1 MKNNTTLFH
10 FLCSNLLRRF
20 ANKNSCTEKNT
31 VTANRINKRWILM
44 PLMVLTILFT
54 SGNAWG
60 QNAGFFGSSQGGLI
74 SYDLNGAATVN
85 SYAWETNIGN
95 ARTLVLK
102 GGIIHTWKNGSGNV
116 CGGNMYYRVYKQG
129 ASAGSFSSA
138 IALSFSSN
146 GSFTTTATP
155 SNISTTTSTDQR
167 WANSAQSID
176 LRALA
181 TSEGTWVIE
190 VYFDASMNISS
201 NAACNSTQFYN
212 NSSNNYKLYFDITR
226 NPGFEADGSSAFGW
240 LSDVGAATGNVANT
254 INTSN
259 LRSGSRRLLSTLTTG
274 NLRTA
279 ARHVNYIVAIPASG
293 TNYIHAL
300 GWVRT
305 GDAGDLCAMGLYS
318 PDGGTNYPGTAS
330 ATTLNTYARFT
341 MSGLATNSKSYV
353 PELIVDSDFDGIGDA
368 YGLDDVIIYTST
380 SSGAD
385 VTKPNA
391 PSSLTS
397 SRSGSNNV
405 LSWTNGTDNAT
416 NTSGIEGTLI
426 VRVAGDK
433 TGSITNLSNA
443 LLDQAYYATV
453 STTGPTTISDGTNT
467 WTIVSNGTSSATY
480 TDASSTDVTYAFF
493 MRDKAYNYSSGV
505 ATYVPN
511 APTVSASGGV
521 VASSPG
527 SGTSGYVGNTI
538 TINGTNLGAV
548 NVVKVGGSGGTS
560 VTITGQTATTL
571 TFVAINA
578 GGTIYVQNQGG
589 NATSTESYTNLGYI
603 SNAATDWN
611 TTTTWLGSAVPVVGS
626 TVTINHAVTVNS
638 TATNV
643 PSSVTI
649 NSTKSLTFGA
659 SGSLT
664 ATNVTNN
671 GSVVMTDGGTLNI
684 AAGGTFANGSNT
696 FTRGTGT
703 VTFAGTGTVTGTI
716 GFNNVTLAGTVNF
729 GTTST
734 INGTLTINSG
744 GSVSTNAP
752 TYANTSLLKY
762 NTGGTYGRGTEWSTT
777 SGAGYP
783 NDVQVSNNTTLDV
796 PNTGGAFSTNL
807 SIARDLTIDVGSS
820 MYMDYGAGAAS
831 GSLTVGRDISIAGN
845 FSLGDAVGGDLSV
858 GRNWTHTT
866 GTFSAN
872 SRAVTFNGASGD
884 QTITNASGEIFSFLT
899 INKATSGG
907 VTLGGPVTVSNT
919 LTLTKGVLTTTSSNL
934 LSITNT
940 SVSAISGGNSTSYIN
955 GPLRWSVSNGSGGDY
970 KFHVGKSS
978 NYLPLNVNNPTG
990 TFPVITAEAFVANAG
1005 GSAGS
1010 GLASLSTSE
1019 YWSVVNTGTLSA
1031 ATISLAKASIGSN
1044 NGIGTSTTLAGNYN
1058 NLGGSVTNTLIA
1070 SNTVT
1075 AGTTVGSLATTTY
1088 FVLGVKVAAPTI
1100 TSFTPSSG
1108 YVGTTIT
1115 ITGTNFTNASAVT
1128 IGGLAAASYTIDN
1141 STQIT
1146 VTASTG
1152 TTGTIAVTTPGGT
1165 AISASTFTFGGYIS
1179 NAATDWNTA
1188 STWLGGAVPP
1198 AAATVTIDHA
1208 VTVNGTATNNPSS
1221 VTINST
1227 KSLTFGASGA
1237 LTATTVTNNGS
1248 VVMTDGGTLNIATG
1262 GTLANGS
1269 NTFTRGAG
1277 IVAFAGTGTVT
1288 GTIGFNNVTLAGGV
1302 NFGTTSTING
1312 TLTINGGG
1320 FVNTNAP
1327 TYASTSTL
1335 LYNSGSTYG
1344 RGTEWSATSG
1354 TGYPNNVQIS
1364 NSTTLNLGANSGTAT
1379 ARQLA
1384 GNLTVDALS
1393 SLTMNASGE
1402 AMTAALIVKGNYI
1415 NNGTTTLSGSIGGDL
1430 ALEGNLTDNNVF
1442 NANGRAIFFRGG
1454 NTQSITSNSNP
1465 LDIDVVRMEKTGG
1478 EVLLLQ
1484 NLLVDETADP
1494 IKFEGTSSILNLNG
1508 YTATLGK
1515 ASTASTITMNSTSA
1529 IKGSSTSSLIILGTG
1544 AAGTI
1549 RFDQTAPGTT
1559 NVLQNLTINRTSTG
1573 TVTLGNALTVGGNL
1587 TLTDG
1592 TLTVGGNTLTYAGSS
1607 IARTSGVI
1615 DASNV
1620 SATLAFTNTSALT
1633 LPASLFSSNVNNL
1646 TMNGTGGVTLGSA
1659 TTVAGVLNLLSGDII
1674 TSSTNTL
1681 TLSSTAS
1688 ITNGGSS
1695 SYIEGP
1701 LDRTLANGS
1710 SFSYPIGGNSTNYR
1724 PLNLNS
1730 VVATGNPVVRVTV
1743 AETGATTVDGTT
1755 LESLLNSRN
1764 WRVEQ
1769 ISGTFTSATLV
1780 ITESSMTDGTH
1791 KIGKSN
1797 NNQVGTYV
1805 SVGTPQTVSAGAIT
1819 SPAGQGVGFYAI
1831 GVKASC
1837 TNPTAGGT
1845 IAETQTI
1852 CSGGDPATF
1861 TSSVAASGNVGTLEY
1876 KWQYSSTSDFS
1887 TDINEIASSNAET
1900 YDAPSGLTATRY
1912 YRRLARVS
1920 CKADW
1925 TGAAESN
1932 ILMVTV
1938 RSAFTTGEISSTG
1951 QTICS
1956 GGTPTEI
1963 GSTTVASGGDA
1974 SITYSWRSS
1983 SDSYLATID
1992 GATSATYT
2000 PPSGLTSTT
2009 SYRRYANDGT
2019 CNTTATVSTATWTV
2033 TVYDSFTSG
2042 TISSTGQSICSGG
2055 TPTEIGST
2063 TAASGGDGSITYSWR
2078 SSSDSYSAAI
2088 DGATSTTYTPPSG
2101 LTVTTSYRRYA
2112 NDGTCNTTAT
2122 VSTATWTVTVFDT
2135 FTSGAIE
2142 TTGETICNGG
2152 DPVTIGSD
2160 TDASGGDD
2168 SITYKW
2174 KANGVDIE
2182 STNSATYNPPSG
2194 LTTTTTYTRYA
2205 KDANCNTTF
2214 ELSSGSYVVTVTAA
2228 PASAGNNG
2236 SILLCA
2242 GITLTE
2248 TLLYNALT
2256 GSPAA
2261 GGTWSPT
2268 IPTSGSV
2275 AGTYT
2280 YTQGSS
2286 PCAVNTAT
2294 VTVTDSEIVT
2304 WNGSWSPSAPTASTS
2319 AVIQSTYET
2328 SENITACSLRVT
2340 SGATVVILSGTV
2352 TLNGP
2357 IIAEPSNS
2365 FVTFNNNSILLQNGS
2380 GYVNTGN
2387 INYNK
2392 ASSPIF
2398 RLDYT
2403 LWSSPLTAASQ
2414 PIFSFSPQTLT
2425 NRFYTYNEITN
2436 LYTTDDMYSSG
2447 TPALSASSSFKVG
2460 RGYLIRS
2467 PNNWVSSPS
2476 AAAWTGTFTGVP
2488 NNGDISVAI
2497 NRTTGDVYG
2506 YNAVGN
2512 PYPSPISIASFLSDN
2527 SGVIGST
2534 LWFWRKTNG
2543 VSGSAYITYSAGTYS
2558 SGSQSVYNIQPGQ
2571 GFFVRATSSGSLQFK
2586 NSQRVGTNGPF
2597 FRNNSQTTAVGEG
2610 RLWLNLKSNA
2620 IVVGNMAL
2628 GYKEGATNDFDLL
2641 YDAEYLNDSPLALT
2655 SSLPGKELSIQHRA
2669 APFVDTDVVPLSFK
2683 TDVAGTYSIDFNGT
2697 DGVLDTQ
2704 DIYIEDLLLGQS
2716 VAIKTTP
2723 YTFASAA
2730 GTFSDRFRIV
2740 YIYNALGT
2748 DVPVFNANQVVIYKN
2763 EINDFVINSG
2773 NVIMSNIKVYDVRGR
2788 LLQEYKNVN
2797 DSQTTINVGSVNQ
2810 VLLVQITSEEGL
2822 MVTKKVIR

>member
-1 MKNNTTLFH
+1 MKNNTILFD
-10 FLCSNLLRRF
+10 FLCINSLRRF
-20 ANKNSCTEKNT
+20 ANKNSFAEKNT
-31 VTANRINKRWILM
+31 VTAKIINKRWILM
-44 PLMVLTILFT
+44 PLMVLVFLFGNVNV
-54 SGNAWG
+54 SGQTTVTYTMQTGNFNSLQTERNNNPPYSG
-60 QNAGFFGSSQGGLI
+60 TYN
-74 SYDLNGAATVN
+74 NGATEMAQ
-85 SYAWETNIGN
+85 YANGGSFGN
-95 ARTLVLK
+95 TPGAAAFQTFSSTGAGSGTARTLKVGDRFTVTCYVASNPSA
-102 GGIIHTWKNGSGNV
+102 GGYVGISFRASTTYTNFFSATDASTVARFQLDNTGNWKVYSGSSVVATSSSGPSADRTFSIEITSSNTFNATIGSETFYDLSFGTAGPISSFSIYTFGDSNANSFWKNGSLTNFGHSAGDGLRFGYGLSGSSSSSISGIISDGINTNSTATSLANVVRVGGSSGTSVTLSGTNTFTGLTTVNANGTLRLGVSSTASSSGPLGTTGAGTSITSSGVLDMNGFSLTSSATEGLTINGTGISSGGALINSSGTGTTWAGTVALGSDASVGGSGNTTLSGVVSGANSLTKVGAGTVTLSNTNTFGGASKSLTIAQGTVSINSFTNALGNSLNTFTLGTSSTSGTLSTTSGTGNV
-116 CGGNMYYRVYKQG
+116 SRSFSVALGGGTLEIAGSGTPTFLTSAGTYTGTLNGEFTVNCSSTGGAQFNLGLSGAGGMTINSSGSGVVTMG
-129 ASAGSFSSA
+129 ASGAAAATYSGDTKITAGTLQLGLANMLPNSSKLVLNGGTFSTGATAGFAETVGILQLTENSTILLGTGSHNLNFSA
-138 IALSFSSN
+138 SNSTAWTAGKTLTITGWTGTASGGTAGRIYVGSSGSGLTQSQLDAINFTGQQPGAQIISGTGEIVPNFTVTITSAQSGDWNSTSTWVGGSVPDSIDNVVIAAGHTVTVTAGATCRKVNFTGTGGVVSVNTGITLTVSTSVNVDQADQNNAGTISGLGTLTCTSINVGTSAPSLTAGRTTTLTSSISTLTSTGSITLTSRNFSSN
-146 GSFTTTATP
+146 NNNPLFYLQSGTLTCTDVTTVHPSGTNTAT
-155 SNISTTTSTDQR
+155 ISLTT
-167 WANSAQSID
+167 
-176 LRALA
+176 
-181 TSEGTWVIE
+181 
-190 VYFDASMNISS
+190 
-201 NAACNSTQFYN
+201 
-212 NSSNNYKLYFDITR
+212 
-226 NPGFEADGSSAFGW
+226 
-240 LSDVGAATGNVANT
+240 GAATG
-254 INTSN
+254 
-259 LRSGSRRLLSTLTTG
+259 TLKLTG
-274 NLRTA
+274 
-279 ARHVNYIVAIPASG
+279 
-293 TNYIHAL
+293 
-300 GWVRT
+300 
-305 GDAGDLCAMGLYS
+305 
-318 PDGGTNYPGTAS
+318 
-330 ATTLNTYARFT
+330 ATPFTLDT
-341 MSGLATNSKSYV
+341 
-353 PELIVDSDFDGIGDA
+353 
-368 YGLDDVIIYTST
+368 
-380 SSGAD
+380 
-385 VTKPNA
+385 
-391 PSSLTS
+391 
-397 SRSGSNNV
+397 
-405 LSWTNGTDNAT
+405 
-416 NTSGIEGTLI
+416 
-426 VRVAGDK
+426 
-433 TGSITNLSNA
+433 
-443 LLDQAYYATV
+443 
-453 STTGPTTISDGTNT
+453 DGTNSIT
-467 WTIVSNGTSSATY
+467 LN
-480 TDASSTDVTYAFF
+480 
-493 MRDKAYNYSSGV
+493 
-505 ATYVPN
+505 
-511 APTVSASGGV
+511 
-521 VASSPG
+521 G
-527 SGTSGYVGNTI
+527 SGATVEYSGTAQTVRNT
-538 TINGTNLGAV
+538 
-548 NVVKVGGSGGTS
+548 
-560 VTITGQTATTL
+560 
-571 TFVAINA
+571 
-578 GGTIYVQNQGG
+578 
-589 NATSTESYTNLGYI
+589 SYTNLTLSG
-603 SNAATDWN
+603 SGNKTMAAFAVSGKLSLQGTAAAITTAPSSIGTLEYKGSSSQ
-611 TTTTWLGSAVPVVGS
+611 TTTAIEWPSSGV
-626 TVTINHAVTVNS
+626 
-638 TATNV
+638 TNV
-643 PSSVTI
+643 IIDNSAGVTMGSGLSRTI
-649 NSTKSLTFGA
+649 

-664 ATNVTNN
+664 LTSGTLTTAANTLTYSGSSISRTSGNIDASNASGVVAFTNTTGVTLPASIFSGTVSTFTVN
-671 GSVVMTDGGTLNI
+671 GSGGLTLGGNTTIGTLNLTSGI
-684 AAGGTFANGSNT
+684 LTVGSAN
-696 FTRGTGT
+696 T
-703 VTFAGTGTVTGTI
+703 V
-716 GFNNVTLAGTVNF
+716 
-729 GTTST
+729 
-734 INGTLTINSG
+734 TINSG
-744 GSVSTNAP
+744 GSVA
-752 TYANTSLLKY
+752 
-762 NTGGTYGRGTEWSTT
+762 RT
-777 SGAGYP
+777 SGALASG
-783 NDVQVSNNTTLDV
+783 T
-796 PNTGGAFSTNL
+796 
-807 SIARDLTIDVGSS
+807 
-820 MYMDYGAGAAS
+820 GAGK
-831 GSLTVGRDISIAGN
+831 
-845 FSLGDAVGGDLSV
+845 
-858 GRNWTHTT
+858 
-866 GTFSAN
+866 
-872 SRAVTFNGASGD
+872 
-884 QTITNASGEIFSFLT
+884 FSF
-899 INKATSGG
+899 S
-907 VTLGGPVTVSNT
+907 
-919 LTLTKGVLTTTSSNL
+919 
-934 LSITNT
+934 
-940 SVSAISGGNSTSYIN
+940 
-955 GPLRWSVSNGSGGDY
+955 
-970 KFHVGKSS
+970 
-978 NYLPLNVNNPTG
+978 
-990 TFPVITAEAFVANAG
+990 
-1005 GSAGS
+1005 
-1010 GLASLSTSE
+1010 
-1019 YWSVVNTGTLSA
+1019 
-1031 ATISLAKASIGSN
+1031 
-1044 NGIGTSTTLAGNYN
+1044 
-1058 NLGGSVTNTLIA
+1058 
-1070 SNTVT
+1070 
-1075 AGTTVGSLATTTY
+1075 
-1088 FVLGVKVAAPTI
+1088 
-1100 TSFTPSSG
+1100 
-1108 YVGTTIT
+1108 
-1115 ITGTNFTNASAVT
+1115 
-1128 IGGLAAASYTIDN
+1128 
-1141 STQIT
+1141 
-1146 VTASTG
+1146 
-1152 TTGTIAVTTPGGT
+1152 
-1165 AISASTFTFGGYIS
+1165 
-1179 NAATDWNTA
+1179 
-1188 STWLGGAVPP
+1188 
-1198 AAATVTIDHA
+1198 
-1208 VTVNGTATNNPSS
+1208 
-1221 VTINST
+1221 
-1227 KSLTFGASGA
+1227 
-1237 LTATTVTNNGS
+1237 
-1248 VVMTDGGTLNIATG
+1248 
-1262 GTLANGS
+1262 
-1269 NTFTRGAG
+1269 
-1277 IVAFAGTGTVT
+1277 GTGTVSST
-1288 GTIGFNNVTLAGGV
+1288 VGFNDVDIAGGV
-1302 NFGTTSTING
+1302 NFGTASTING

-1327 TYASTSTL
+1327 IYASTSTL

-1344 RGTEWSATSG
+1344 RGSEWSATSG
-1354 TGYPNNVQIS
+1354 AGYPNNVQIS
-1364 NSTTLNLGANSGTAT
+1364 NTTTLNLGANSGTGT

-1393 SLTMNASGE
+1393 TLTMNASGE
-1402 AMTAALIVKGNYI
+1402 AMTAALTVKGNYI

-1442 NANGRAIFFRGG
+1442 TANGRAIFFRGG

-1484 NLLVDETADP
+1484 NLLIDETADP

-1549 RFDQTAPGTT
+1549 RFDQTTPGTT

-1573 TVTLGNALTVGGNL
+1573 TVTLGNALKVGGNL

-1592 TLTVGGNTLTYAGSS
+1592 TFTVGGNTLTYAGSS

-1615 DASNV
+1615 DASNA

-1633 LPASLFSSNVNNL
+1633 LPASLFSGNVNNL
-1646 TMNGTGGVTLGSA
+1646 TMNGAGGVTLGSA
-1659 TTVAGVLNLLSGDII
+1659 TTVAGVLNLSSGDII

-1780 ITESSMTDGTH
+1780 ITESSITDGTH
-1791 KIGKSN
+1791 EIGKSN

-1805 SVGTPQTVSAGAIT
+1805 SLGLQTVSAGAIT
-1819 SPAGQGVGFYAI
+1819 SPVGQGVGFYAI

-1837 TNPTAGGT
+1837 TNPTASGT

-1861 TSSVAASGNVGTLEY
+1861 TSSVAASGNIGTLEY

-1887 TDINEIASSNAET
+1887 SDINDIASSNAET

-1938 RSAFTTGEISSTG
+1938 RSAFTTG
-1951 QTICS
+1951 
-1956 GGTPTEI
+1956 
-1963 GSTTVASGGDA
+1963 D
-1974 SITYSWRSS
+1974 
-1983 SDSYLATID
+1983 
-1992 GATSATYT
+1992 
-2000 PPSGLTSTT
+2000 
-2009 SYRRYANDGT
+2009 
-2019 CNTTATVSTATWTV
+2019 
-2033 TVYDSFTSG
+2033 
-2042 TISSTGQSICSGG
+2042 ISSTGQSICSGG

-2088 DGATSTTYTPPSG
+2088 EGATSATYTPPSG

-2122 VSTATWTVTVFDT
+2122 VSTGTWTVTVYDT

-2214 ELSSGSYVVTVTAA
+2214 ELSSGSYVVTVTAT

-2280 YTQGSS
+2280 YTQESS
-2286 PCAVNTAT
+2286 PCVVNTAT

-2319 AVIQSTYET
+2319 AVIQSTYQT
-2328 SENITACSLRVT
+2328 SESITACSLRVT

-2352 TLNGP
+2352 SLNGP
-2357 IIAEPSNS
+2357 IIAESSNS
-2365 FVTFNNNSILLQNGS
+2365 FVTFNNNAILLQNGS

-2387 INYNK
+2387 INYKK

-2403 LWSSPLTAASQ
+2403 LWSSPLTADSQ

-2425 NRFYTYNEITN
+2425 NRFYTYNEATN
-2436 LYTTDDMYSSG
+2436 FYSTNDMYSSG
-2447 TPALSASSSFKVG
+2447 TPVLSASSSFKVG

-2467 PNNWVSSPS
+2467 PNNWVSNPSS
-2476 AAAWTGTFTGVP
+2476 AATWTGTFTGVP
-2488 NNGDISVAI
+2488 NNGDISLAI
-2497 NRTTGDVYG
+2497 NRSTGDVYG

-2512 PYPSPISIASFLSDN
+2512 PYPSPISITSFLSDN

-2586 NSQRVGTNGPF
+2586 NSQRVGTNGSF
-2597 FRNNSQTTAVGEG
+2597 FRNNSQTTATGEG
-2610 RLWLNLKSNA
+2610 RLWLNLKSNS

-2628 GYKEGATNDFDLL
+2628 GYKEGATNDLDLV
-2641 YDAEYLNDSPLALT
+2641 YDGEYLNDSSLALT
-2655 SSLPGKELSIQHRA
+2655 SSLPGKELSVQHRA

-2704 DIYIEDLLLGQS
+2704 DIYLEDLLLGQS

-2723 YTFASAA
+2723 HTFASAA

-2740 YIYNALGT
+2740 YINNALGT

-2797 DSQTTINVGSVNQ
+2797 DSQTTINVGLVNQ
-2810 VLLVQITSEEGL
+2810 ILLVQITSEDGV

>member
-1 MKNNTTLFH
+1 MKNNTALFY
-10 FLCSNLLRRF
+10 FLCSNSLRRF
-20 ANKNSCTEKNT
+20 ANKNSCAETKT
-31 VTANRINKRWILM
+31 VTTKSINKHWILI
-44 PLMVLTILFT
+44 PFMVLMFLFGNVNV
-54 SGNAWG
+54 SGQTTVTYTMQTGNFNSLQTERNNNPPYSG
-60 QNAGFFGSSQGGLI
+60 TYN
-74 SYDLNGAATVN
+74 NGATEMAQ
-85 SYAWETNIGN
+85 YANGGSFGN
-95 ARTLVLK
+95 TPGAAAFQTFSSSGAGSGTARTLKVGDRFTVTCFVSTNPSA
-102 GGIIHTWKNGSGNV
+102 GGYIGISFRASTTYTNFFSATDASTVARFQLDNTGNWKVYSGSSVVATSSSGPSADRTFSIEITSSNTFNATIGSETFYDLSFGTAGPVSSFSIYTFGDSNANSFWKNGSLTNFGHSAGDGLRFGYGLSGSSSSSISGIISDGINTNSTATSLANVVRVGGASGTSVTLSGTNTFTGLTTVNANGTLRLGASSTASSSGPLGTTGAGTSITSSGVLDMNGFSLTSSATEGLTINGTGISSGGALINSSGTGTTWAGTVALGSDASVGGSGNTTLSGVVSGANSLTKVGAGTVTLSNTNTFGGASKSLTIAQGTVSINSFTNALGNSLNTFTLGTSSTSGTLSTTSGTGNV
-116 CGGNMYYRVYKQG
+116 SRSFSVALGGGTLEIAGSGTPTFLTSAGTYTGTLNGEFTVNCSSTGGAQFNLGLSGAGGMTINSSGSGVVTMG
-129 ASAGSFSSA
+129 ASGAAAATYSGDTKITAGTLQLGLANMLPNSSKLVLNGGTFSTGATAGFAETVGTLQLTENSTILLGTGSHNLNFSA
-138 IALSFSSN
+138 SNLTAWTAGKTLTITGWTGTASGGTAGRIYVGSSSSGLTQSQLDAINFTGQQPGAQIISGTGEIVPNFTVTITSTQSGNWNSTSTWVGGVVPATIDNVVIAAGHTVTVTADATCRKVNFTGTGGVVSVNTGITLTVSTSVNVDQADQNNAGTISGLGILTCTSINVGTSAPSLTAGRTTTLTSSISTLTSTGSITLTSRNFSSN
-146 GSFTTTATP
+146 NNNPLFYLQSGTLTCTDVTTVHPSGTNTAT
-155 SNISTTTSTDQR
+155 ISLTT
-167 WANSAQSID
+167 
-176 LRALA
+176 
-181 TSEGTWVIE
+181 
-190 VYFDASMNISS
+190 
-201 NAACNSTQFYN
+201 
-212 NSSNNYKLYFDITR
+212 
-226 NPGFEADGSSAFGW
+226 
-240 LSDVGAATGNVANT
+240 GAATG
-254 INTSN
+254 
-259 LRSGSRRLLSTLTTG
+259 TLKLTG
-274 NLRTA
+274 VT
-279 ARHVNYIVAIPASG
+279 PF
-293 TNYIHAL
+293 
-300 GWVRT
+300 
-305 GDAGDLCAMGLYS
+305 
-318 PDGGTNYPGTAS
+318 
-330 ATTLNTYARFT
+330 TLDT
-341 MSGLATNSKSYV
+341 
-353 PELIVDSDFDGIGDA
+353 
-368 YGLDDVIIYTST
+368 
-380 SSGAD
+380 
-385 VTKPNA
+385 
-391 PSSLTS
+391 
-397 SRSGSNNV
+397 
-405 LSWTNGTDNAT
+405 
-416 NTSGIEGTLI
+416 
-426 VRVAGDK
+426 
-433 TGSITNLSNA
+433 
-443 LLDQAYYATV
+443 
-453 STTGPTTISDGTNT
+453 DGTNSIT
-467 WTIVSNGTSSATY
+467 LN
-480 TDASSTDVTYAFF
+480 
-493 MRDKAYNYSSGV
+493 
-505 ATYVPN
+505 
-511 APTVSASGGV
+511 
-521 VASSPG
+521 G
-527 SGTSGYVGNTI
+527 SGATVEYSGTAQTVRNT
-538 TINGTNLGAV
+538 
-548 NVVKVGGSGGTS
+548 
-560 VTITGQTATTL
+560 
-571 TFVAINA
+571 
-578 GGTIYVQNQGG
+578 
-589 NATSTESYTNLGYI
+589 SYTNLTLSGSGNKTMAAFAVSGKLSLQGTAAAITTAPSSIGTLEYKGSSSQTTTAI
-603 SNAATDWN
+603 EWPSSGVTNVIIDNSAGVTMGSGLSRTISGSLTLTSGTLTTAANTLTYSGSSISRTSGNIDASNASGVVAFTN
-611 TTTTWLGSAVPVVGS
+611 TTGVTLPASIFSGTVSTFTVNGSGGLTLGGNTTIGTLNLTSGILTVGSAN
-626 TVTINHAVTVNS
+626 TVTIN
-638 TATNV
+638 
-643 PSSVTI
+643 SVGSVART
-649 NSTKSLTFGA
+649 SGALA
-659 SGSLT
+659 SGT
-664 ATNVTNN
+664 
-671 GSVVMTDGGTLNI
+671 G
-684 AAGGTFANGSNT
+684 AGKFS
-696 FTRGTGT
+696 FSGTGT
-703 VTFAGTGTVTGTI
+703 VSSTV
-716 GFNNVTLAGTVNF
+716 GFNDVDIAGGVNF
-729 GTTST
+729 GTAST

-744 GSVSTNAP
+744 G
-752 TYANTSLLKY
+752 
-762 NTGGTYGRGTEWSTT
+762 
-777 SGAGYP
+777 
-783 NDVQVSNNTTLDV
+783 
-796 PNTGGAFSTNL
+796 
-807 SIARDLTIDVGSS
+807 
-820 MYMDYGAGAAS
+820 
-831 GSLTVGRDISIAGN
+831 
-845 FSLGDAVGGDLSV
+845 
-858 GRNWTHTT
+858 
-866 GTFSAN
+866 
-872 SRAVTFNGASGD
+872 
-884 QTITNASGEIFSFLT
+884 
-899 INKATSGG
+899 
-907 VTLGGPVTVSNT
+907 
-919 LTLTKGVLTTTSSNL
+919 
-934 LSITNT
+934 
-940 SVSAISGGNSTSYIN
+940 
-955 GPLRWSVSNGSGGDY
+955 
-970 KFHVGKSS
+970 
-978 NYLPLNVNNPTG
+978 
-990 TFPVITAEAFVANAG
+990 
-1005 GSAGS
+1005 
-1010 GLASLSTSE
+1010 
-1019 YWSVVNTGTLSA
+1019 
-1031 ATISLAKASIGSN
+1031 
-1044 NGIGTSTTLAGNYN
+1044 
-1058 NLGGSVTNTLIA
+1058 
-1070 SNTVT
+1070 
-1075 AGTTVGSLATTTY
+1075 
-1088 FVLGVKVAAPTI
+1088 
-1100 TSFTPSSG
+1100 
-1108 YVGTTIT
+1108 
-1115 ITGTNFTNASAVT
+1115 
-1128 IGGLAAASYTIDN
+1128 
-1141 STQIT
+1141 
-1146 VTASTG
+1146 
-1152 TTGTIAVTTPGGT
+1152 
-1165 AISASTFTFGGYIS
+1165 
-1179 NAATDWNTA
+1179 
-1188 STWLGGAVPP
+1188 
-1198 AAATVTIDHA
+1198 
-1208 VTVNGTATNNPSS
+1208 
-1221 VTINST
+1221 
-1227 KSLTFGASGA
+1227 
-1237 LTATTVTNNGS
+1237 
-1248 VVMTDGGTLNIATG
+1248 
-1262 GTLANGS
+1262 
-1269 NTFTRGAG
+1269 
-1277 IVAFAGTGTVT
+1277 
-1288 GTIGFNNVTLAGGV
+1288 
-1302 NFGTTSTING
+1302 
-1312 TLTINGGG
+1312 

-1327 TYASTSTL
+1327 IYASTSTL

-1344 RGTEWSATSG
+1344 RGSEWSATSG
-1354 TGYPNNVQIS
+1354 AGYPNNVQIS
-1364 NSTTLNLGANSGTAT
+1364 NTTTLNLGANSGTGT

-1393 SLTMNASGE
+1393 TLTMNASGE
-1402 AMTAALIVKGNYI
+1402 AMTAALTVKGNYI

-1442 NANGRAIFFRGG
+1442 TANGRAIFFRGG

-1465 LDIDVVRMEKTGG
+1465 LDIDVIRMEKTGG

-1484 NLLVDETADP
+1484 NLLIDETADP

-1508 YTATLGK
+1508 YTATFGK
-1515 ASTASTITMNSTSA
+1515 AVTASTITMNSTSA

-1549 RFDQTAPGTT
+1549 RFDQTTLGTT

-1573 TVTLGNALTVGGNL
+1573 TVTLGNALTLGGNL

-1592 TLTVGGNTLTYAGSS
+1592 TLTLGANTLTYSGSS
-1607 IARTSGVI
+1607 ITRTSGTI
-1615 DASNV
+1615 DASNAN
-1620 SATLAFTNTSALT
+1620 ATLAFTNTSALT
-1633 LPASLFSSNVNNL
+1633 LPASLFSGNVNNL
-1646 TMNGTGGVTLGSA
+1646 TMNGAGGVTLGSA
-1659 TTVAGVLNLLSGDII
+1659 TTVAGVLNLSSGDII

-1724 PLNLNS
+1724 PINLNS

-1743 AETGATTVDGTT
+1743 AETSATTVDGTT

-1791 KIGKSN
+1791 EIGKSN
-1797 NNQVGTYV
+1797 NNQAGTYV

-1887 TDINEIASSNAET
+1887 SDINDIASSNAET

-1938 RSAFTTGEISSTG
+1938 RSAFTTGDISSTG
-1951 QTICS
+1951 QSICS

-1963 GSTTVASGGDA
+1963 GSTTAASGGDA

-1983 SDSYLATID
+1983 SDSYSAAID

-2000 PPSGLTSTT
+2000 PPSGLTVTT

-2019 CNTTATVSTATWTV
+2019 CNTTATVSTGTWTV

-2078 SSSDSYSAAI
+2078 SSSDSYSATI
-2088 DGATSTTYTPPSG
+2088 DGATSATYTPPSG
-2101 LTVTTSYRRYA
+2101 LTATTSYRRYA

-2122 VSTATWTVTVFDT
+2122 VSTGTWTVTVYDT
-2135 FTSGAIE
+2135 FTSGTIQ

-2174 KANGVDIE
+2174 KANGVDIA

-2205 KDANCNTTF
+2205 KDATCNTTF

-2280 YTQGSS
+2280 YTQESS

-2319 AVIQSTYET
+2319 AVIESTYET

-2340 SGATVVILSGTV
+2340 GGATVVILSGAV

-2357 IIAEPSNS
+2357 IIAESSNS
-2365 FVTFNNNSILLQNGS
+2365 FVTFNNNAILLQNGS

-2387 INYNK
+2387 INYKK

-2414 PIFSFSPQTLT
+2414 PIFDFSPQTLT
-2425 NRFYTYNEITN
+2425 NRFYTYNEATN
-2436 LYTTDDMYSSG
+2436 FYTTNDMYSSG
-2447 TPALSASSSFKVG
+2447 TPALNASSSFKVG

-2467 PNNWVSSPS
+2467 PNNWVSNPS
-2476 AAAWTGTFTGVP
+2476 SASAWTGTFTGVP
-2488 NNGDISVAI
+2488 NNGDISVSI
-2497 NRTTGDVYG
+2497 NYSGENKG

-2512 PYPSPISIASFLSDN
+2512 PYPSPISITSFLSDN

-2586 NSQRVGTNGPF
+2586 NSQRVGTNGSF
-2597 FRNNSQTTAVGEG
+2597 FRNNSQTTATGEG

-2620 IVVGNMAL
+2620 IVVGNLAL
-2628 GYKEGATNDFDLL
+2628 GYKEGATNDLDLV
-2641 YDAEYLNDSPLALT
+2641 YDGEYLNDSSLALT
-2655 SSLPGKELSIQHRA
+2655 SSLPGKELSVQHRA

-2683 TDVAGTYSIDFNGT
+2683 SDVAGTYSIDFNGT

-2704 DIYIEDLLLGQS
+2704 DIYLEDLLLGQS
-2716 VAIKTTP
+2716 VNIKTTP

-2730 GTFSDRFRIV
+2730 GTFTDRFRIV
-2740 YIYNALGT
+2740 YINNALGT
-2748 DVPVFNANQVVIYKN
+2748 DVPVFNANQVIIYKN

-2788 LLQEYKNVN
+2788 LLKEYKNVN
-2797 DSQTTINVGSVNQ
+2797 DFQTTINVGLVNQ
-2810 VLLVQITSEEGL
+2810 VLLVQITSEDGV

>member
-1 MKNNTTLFH
+1 MKNNTILFD
-10 FLCSNLLRRF
+10 FLCINSLRRF
-20 ANKNSCTEKNT
+20 ANKNSFAEKNT
-31 VTANRINKRWILM
+31 VTAKIINKRWILM
-44 PLMVLTILFT
+44 PLMVLAFLFGNVNV
-54 SGNAWG
+54 SGQTTVTYTMQTGNFNSLQTERNNNPPYSG
-60 QNAGFFGSSQGGLI
+60 TYN
-74 SYDLNGAATVN
+74 NGATEMAQ
-85 SYAWETNIGN
+85 YANGGSFGN
-95 ARTLVLK
+95 TPGAAAFQTFSSSGAGSGTARTLKVGDRFTVTCFVSTNPSA
-102 GGIIHTWKNGSGNV
+102 GGYIGISFRASTTYTNFFSATDASTVARFQLDNTGNWKVYSGSSVVATSSSGPSADRTFSIEITSSNTFNATIGSETFYDLSFGTAGPISSFSIYTFGDSNANSFWKNGSLTNFGHSAGDGLRFGYGLSGSSSSSISGIISDGITTNSTATSLVNVVRVGGSSGTSVTLSGTNTFTGLTTVNANGTLRLGASSTASSSGPLGTTGAGTSITSSGVLDMNGFSLTSSATEGLTINGTGISSGGALINSSGTVTTWAGTVALGSDASVGGSGNTTLSGVVSGANSLTKVGAGTVTLSNTNTFGGASKSLTIAQGTVSINSFTNALGNSLNTFTLGTSSTSGTLSTTSGTGNV
-116 CGGNMYYRVYKQG
+116 SRSFSVALGGGTLEIAGSGTPTFLTSAGTYTGTLNGEFTVNCSSTGG
-129 ASAGSFSSA
+129 AQFNLGLSGAGGMTINSAGSGVVTMGASGAAAATYSGDTKITAGTLQLGLANMLPNSSKLVLNGGTFSTGATAGFAETVGILQLTENSTILLGTGSHNLNFSA
-138 IALSFSSN
+138 SNSTAWTAGKTLTITGWTGTASGGTAGRIYVGSSGSGLTQSQLDAINFTGQQPGAQIISGTGEIVPNFTVTITSAQSGDWNSTSTWVGGSVPDSIDNVVIAAGHTVTVTAGATCRKVNFTGTGGVVSVNTGITLTVSTSVNVDQADQNNAGTISGLGTLTCTSINVGTSAPSLTAGRTTTLTSSISTLTSTGSITLTSRNFSSN
-146 GSFTTTATP
+146 NNNPLFYLQSGTLTCTDVTTVHPSGTNTAT
-155 SNISTTTSTDQR
+155 ISLTT
-167 WANSAQSID
+167 
-176 LRALA
+176 
-181 TSEGTWVIE
+181 
-190 VYFDASMNISS
+190 
-201 NAACNSTQFYN
+201 
-212 NSSNNYKLYFDITR
+212 
-226 NPGFEADGSSAFGW
+226 
-240 LSDVGAATGNVANT
+240 GAATG
-254 INTSN
+254 
-259 LRSGSRRLLSTLTTG
+259 TLKLTG
-274 NLRTA
+274 
-279 ARHVNYIVAIPASG
+279 
-293 TNYIHAL
+293 
-300 GWVRT
+300 
-305 GDAGDLCAMGLYS
+305 
-318 PDGGTNYPGTAS
+318 
-330 ATTLNTYARFT
+330 ATPFTLDT
-341 MSGLATNSKSYV
+341 
-353 PELIVDSDFDGIGDA
+353 
-368 YGLDDVIIYTST
+368 
-380 SSGAD
+380 
-385 VTKPNA
+385 
-391 PSSLTS
+391 
-397 SRSGSNNV
+397 
-405 LSWTNGTDNAT
+405 
-416 NTSGIEGTLI
+416 
-426 VRVAGDK
+426 
-433 TGSITNLSNA
+433 
-443 LLDQAYYATV
+443 
-453 STTGPTTISDGTNT
+453 DGTNSIT
-467 WTIVSNGTSSATY
+467 LN
-480 TDASSTDVTYAFF
+480 
-493 MRDKAYNYSSGV
+493 
-505 ATYVPN
+505 
-511 APTVSASGGV
+511 
-521 VASSPG
+521 G
-527 SGTSGYVGNTI
+527 SGATVEYSGTAQTVRNT
-538 TINGTNLGAV
+538 
-548 NVVKVGGSGGTS
+548 
-560 VTITGQTATTL
+560 
-571 TFVAINA
+571 
-578 GGTIYVQNQGG
+578 
-589 NATSTESYTNLGYI
+589 SYTNLTLSG
-603 SNAATDWN
+603 SGNKTMAAFAVSGKLSLQGTAAAITTAPSSIGTLEYKGSSSQ
-611 TTTTWLGSAVPVVGS
+611 TTTAIEWPSSGV
-626 TVTINHAVTVNS
+626 
-638 TATNV
+638 TNV
-643 PSSVTI
+643 IIDNSAGVTMGSGLSRTI
-649 NSTKSLTFGA
+649 

-664 ATNVTNN
+664 LTSGTLTTAANTLTYSGSSISRTIGNIDASNASGVIAFTNTTGVTLPASLFSGTVSIFTVN
-671 GSVVMTDGGTLNI
+671 GSGGVTLGGNTTIGTLN
-684 AAGGTFANGSNT
+684 
-696 FTRGTGT
+696 
-703 VTFAGTGTVTGTI
+703 
-716 GFNNVTLAGTVNF
+716 L
-729 GTTST
+729 TS
-734 INGTLTINSG
+734 GTLTVGSLNTVTINSG
-744 GSVSTNAP
+744 GSVA
-752 TYANTSLLKY
+752 
-762 NTGGTYGRGTEWSTT
+762 RT
-777 SGAGYP
+777 SGALASG
-783 NDVQVSNNTTLDV
+783 T
-796 PNTGGAFSTNL
+796 
-807 SIARDLTIDVGSS
+807 
-820 MYMDYGAGAAS
+820 GAGK
-831 GSLTVGRDISIAGN
+831 
-845 FSLGDAVGGDLSV
+845 
-858 GRNWTHTT
+858 
-866 GTFSAN
+866 
-872 SRAVTFNGASGD
+872 
-884 QTITNASGEIFSFLT
+884 FSF
-899 INKATSGG
+899 S
-907 VTLGGPVTVSNT
+907 
-919 LTLTKGVLTTTSSNL
+919 
-934 LSITNT
+934 
-940 SVSAISGGNSTSYIN
+940 
-955 GPLRWSVSNGSGGDY
+955 
-970 KFHVGKSS
+970 
-978 NYLPLNVNNPTG
+978 
-990 TFPVITAEAFVANAG
+990 
-1005 GSAGS
+1005 
-1010 GLASLSTSE
+1010 
-1019 YWSVVNTGTLSA
+1019 
-1031 ATISLAKASIGSN
+1031 
-1044 NGIGTSTTLAGNYN
+1044 
-1058 NLGGSVTNTLIA
+1058 
-1070 SNTVT
+1070 
-1075 AGTTVGSLATTTY
+1075 
-1088 FVLGVKVAAPTI
+1088 
-1100 TSFTPSSG
+1100 
-1108 YVGTTIT
+1108 
-1115 ITGTNFTNASAVT
+1115 
-1128 IGGLAAASYTIDN
+1128 
-1141 STQIT
+1141 
-1146 VTASTG
+1146 
-1152 TTGTIAVTTPGGT
+1152 
-1165 AISASTFTFGGYIS
+1165 
-1179 NAATDWNTA
+1179 
-1188 STWLGGAVPP
+1188 
-1198 AAATVTIDHA
+1198 
-1208 VTVNGTATNNPSS
+1208 
-1221 VTINST
+1221 
-1227 KSLTFGASGA
+1227 
-1237 LTATTVTNNGS
+1237 
-1248 VVMTDGGTLNIATG
+1248 
-1262 GTLANGS
+1262 
-1269 NTFTRGAG
+1269 
-1277 IVAFAGTGTVT
+1277 GTGTVSST
-1288 GTIGFNNVTLAGGV
+1288 VGFNDVDIAGGV
-1302 NFGTTSTING
+1302 NFGTASTING
-1312 TLTINGGG
+1312 TLKINGGG

-1327 TYASTSTL
+1327 IYASTSTL

-1344 RGTEWSATSG
+1344 RGSEWSATSG
-1354 TGYPNNVQIS
+1354 AGYPNNVQIS
-1364 NSTTLNLGANSGTAT
+1364 NSTTLNLGANSGTGS

-1402 AMTAALIVKGNYI
+1402 AMTASLTVKGNYI

-1442 NANGRAIFFRGG
+1442 TANGRAIFFRGG

-1465 LDIDVVRMEKTGG
+1465 LDIDVIRMEKTGG

-1549 RFDQTAPGTT
+1549 RFDQTTPGTT

-1573 TVTLGNALTVGGNL
+1573 TVTLGNALTLGGNL

-1592 TLTVGGNTLTYAGSS
+1592 TLTFGGNTLTYAGSS

-1615 DASNV
+1615 DASNA
-1620 SATLAFTNTSALT
+1620 SATLTFTNTSALT
-1633 LPASLFSSNVNNL
+1633 LPASLFSGNVNNL
-1646 TMNGTGGVTLGSA
+1646 TMNGAGGVTLGSA
-1659 TTVAGVLNLLSGDII
+1659 TTVAGVLNLSSGDII

-1710 SFSYPIGGNSTNYR
+1710 SFSYPIAGNSTNYR

-1791 KIGKSN
+1791 EIGKSN
-1797 NNQVGTYV
+1797 NNQAGTYV
-1805 SVGTPQTVSAGAIT
+1805 SLGSQTVSAGAIT
-1819 SPAGQGVGFYAI
+1819 SPAGQGVGFYSI
-1831 GVKASC
+1831 GVKVNC

-1845 IAETQTI
+1845 IAETQAI
-1852 CSGGDPATF
+1852 CSGGDPAAF
-1861 TSSVAASGNVGTLEY
+1861 TSTVAASGNVGTLEY

-1887 TDINEIASSNAET
+1887 SDINDIASSNAET

-1932 ILMVTV
+1932 ILTVTV
-1938 RSAFTTGEISSTG
+1938 RTAFTTGEISSTG
-1951 QTICS
+1951 QSICS

-1963 GSTTVASGGDA
+1963 GSTTLASGGDG

-1983 SDSYLATID
+1983 SDSYSAAID

-2000 PPSGLTSTT
+2000 PPSGLTATT

-2019 CNTTATVSTATWTV
+2019 CNTTATVSTGTWTV

-2088 DGATSTTYTPPSG
+2088 DGATSATYTPPSG
-2101 LTVTTSYRRYA
+2101 LTATTSYRRYA

-2205 KDANCNTTF
+2205 KDATCNTTF

-2286 PCAVNTAT
+2286 PCTVNTAT

-2304 WNGSWSPSAPTASTS
+2304 WNGSWSPSAPTASKS
-2319 AVIQSTYET
+2319 AVIQTTYET
-2328 SENITACSLRVT
+2328 SESITACSLRVT
-2340 SGATVVILSGTV
+2340 NGATVVILSGTV

-2357 IIAEPSNS
+2357 LIAESSNS
-2365 FVTFNNNSILLQNGS
+2365 FVTFNNNAILLQNGS

-2387 INYNK
+2387 INYKK

-2425 NRFYTYNEITN
+2425 NRFYTYNEATN
-2436 LYTTDDMYSSG
+2436 FYSTNDMYSSG

-2476 AAAWTGTFTGVP
+2476 SAAAWTGTFTGVP

-2497 NRTTGDVYG
+2497 NRSTGDVYG

-2571 GFFVRATSSGSLQFK
+2571 GFFVRANSSGSLQFK
-2586 NSQRVGTNGPF
+2586 NSQRVGTNGLF
-2597 FRNNSQTTAVGEG
+2597 FRNNSQTTAAGEG

-2620 IVVGNMAL
+2620 IVVGNLAL
-2628 GYKEGATNDFDLL
+2628 GYKEGATNDLDLV
-2641 YDAEYLNDSPLALT
+2641 YDGEYLNDSSLALT
-2655 SSLPGKELSIQHRA
+2655 SSLPGKELSVQHRA

-2683 TDVAGTYSIDFNGT
+2683 TDVSGTYSIDFNGT

-2704 DIYIEDLLLGQS
+2704 DVYLEDLLLGQS
-2716 VAIKTTP
+2716 VDIKTTP

-2740 YIYNALGT
+2740 YINNALGT
-2748 DVPVFNANQVVIYKN
+2748 DVTVFNANQVIIYKN

-2788 LLQEYKNVN
+2788 LLKEYKNVN
-2797 DSQTTINVGSVNQ
+2797 DFQTTINVGMVNQ
-2810 VLLVQITSEEGL
+2810 VLLVQITSEDGV

>member
-1 MKNNTTLFH
+1 MKNNTILFH
-10 FLCSNLLRRF
+10 FLCSNSLRRF
-20 ANKNSCTEKNT
+20 ANKNSCAETKT
-31 VTANRINKRWILM
+31 VTTKSINKHWILI
-44 PLMVLTILFT
+44 PFMVLMFLFGNVNV
-54 SGNAWG
+54 SGQTTVTYTMQTGNFNSLQTERNNNPPYSG
-60 QNAGFFGSSQGGLI
+60 TYN
-74 SYDLNGAATVN
+74 NGATEMAQ
-85 SYAWETNIGN
+85 YANGGSFGN
-95 ARTLVLK
+95 TPGAAAFQTFSSSGAGSGTARTLKVGDRFTVTCFVSTNPSA
-102 GGIIHTWKNGSGNV
+102 GGYIGISFRASTTYTNFFSATDASTVARFQLDNTGNWKVYSGSSVVATSSSGPSADRTFSIEITSSNTFNATIGSETFYDLSFGTAGPVSSFSIYTFGDSNANSFWKNGSLTNFGHSAGDGLRFGYGLSGSSSSSISGIISDGINTNSTATSLANVVRVGGASGTLVTLSGASTYTGATTVNANGTLRLGVSTSTSASGPLGTTGAGTTITSGGVLNMNGFSLTSTATESLTVNGTGISSGGALVNSSGTGTTWAGTVALGSDASVGGSGNTTLSGVVSGANSLTKVGAGTVTLSNTNTFGGASKSLTIAQGTVSINSFTNALGNSLNTFTLGTSSTSGTLSTTSGTGNV
-116 CGGNMYYRVYKQG
+116 SRSFSVALGGGTLEIAGSGTPTFLTSAGTYTGTLNGEFTVNCSSTGGAQFNLGLSGAGGMTINSSGSGVVTMG
-129 ASAGSFSSA
+129 ASGAAAATYSGDTKITAGTLQLGLANMLPNSSKLVLNGGTFSTGATAGFAETVGTLQLTENSTILLGTGSHNLNFSA
-138 IALSFSSN
+138 SNSTAWTAGKTLTITGWTGTASGGTAGRIYVGSSGSGLTQSQLDAINFTGQQPGAQIISGTGEIVPNFTVTITSAQSGDWNSTSTWVGGSVPDSIDNVVIAAGHTVTVTAGATCRKVNFTGTGGVVSVNTGITLTVSTSVNVDQADQNNAGTISGLGILTCTSINVGTSAPSLTAGRTTTLTSSISTLTSTGSITLTSRNFSSN
-146 GSFTTTATP
+146 NNNPLFYLQSGTLTCTDVTTVHPSGTNTAT
-155 SNISTTTSTDQR
+155 ISLTT
-167 WANSAQSID
+167 
-176 LRALA
+176 
-181 TSEGTWVIE
+181 
-190 VYFDASMNISS
+190 
-201 NAACNSTQFYN
+201 
-212 NSSNNYKLYFDITR
+212 
-226 NPGFEADGSSAFGW
+226 
-240 LSDVGAATGNVANT
+240 GAATG
-254 INTSN
+254 
-259 LRSGSRRLLSTLTTG
+259 TLKLTG
-274 NLRTA
+274 VT
-279 ARHVNYIVAIPASG
+279 PF
-293 TNYIHAL
+293 
-300 GWVRT
+300 
-305 GDAGDLCAMGLYS
+305 
-318 PDGGTNYPGTAS
+318 
-330 ATTLNTYARFT
+330 TLDT
-341 MSGLATNSKSYV
+341 
-353 PELIVDSDFDGIGDA
+353 
-368 YGLDDVIIYTST
+368 
-380 SSGAD
+380 
-385 VTKPNA
+385 
-391 PSSLTS
+391 
-397 SRSGSNNV
+397 
-405 LSWTNGTDNAT
+405 
-416 NTSGIEGTLI
+416 
-426 VRVAGDK
+426 
-433 TGSITNLSNA
+433 
-443 LLDQAYYATV
+443 
-453 STTGPTTISDGTNT
+453 DGTNSIT
-467 WTIVSNGTSSATY
+467 LN
-480 TDASSTDVTYAFF
+480 
-493 MRDKAYNYSSGV
+493 
-505 ATYVPN
+505 
-511 APTVSASGGV
+511 
-521 VASSPG
+521 G
-527 SGTSGYVGNTI
+527 SGATVEYSGTAQTVRNT
-538 TINGTNLGAV
+538 
-548 NVVKVGGSGGTS
+548 
-560 VTITGQTATTL
+560 
-571 TFVAINA
+571 
-578 GGTIYVQNQGG
+578 
-589 NATSTESYTNLGYI
+589 SYTNLTLSGSGNKTMAAFAVSGKLSLQGTAAAITTAPSSIGTLEYKGSSSQTTTAI
-603 SNAATDWN
+603 EWPSSGVTNVIIDNSAGVTMGSGLSRTISGSLTLTSGTLTTAANTLTYSGSSISRTSGNIDASNASGVVAFTN
-611 TTTTWLGSAVPVVGS
+611 TTGVTLPASIFSGTVSTFTVNGSGGLTLGGNTTIGTLNLTSGILTVGSAN
-626 TVTINHAVTVNS
+626 TVTIN
-638 TATNV
+638 
-643 PSSVTI
+643 SVGSVART
-649 NSTKSLTFGA
+649 SGALA
-659 SGSLT
+659 SGT
-664 ATNVTNN
+664 
-671 GSVVMTDGGTLNI
+671 G
-684 AAGGTFANGSNT
+684 AGKFS
-696 FTRGTGT
+696 FSGTGT
-703 VTFAGTGTVTGTI
+703 VSSTV
-716 GFNNVTLAGTVNF
+716 GFNDVDIAGGVNF
-729 GTTST
+729 GTAST

-744 GSVSTNAP
+744 G
-752 TYANTSLLKY
+752 
-762 NTGGTYGRGTEWSTT
+762 
-777 SGAGYP
+777 
-783 NDVQVSNNTTLDV
+783 
-796 PNTGGAFSTNL
+796 
-807 SIARDLTIDVGSS
+807 
-820 MYMDYGAGAAS
+820 
-831 GSLTVGRDISIAGN
+831 
-845 FSLGDAVGGDLSV
+845 
-858 GRNWTHTT
+858 
-866 GTFSAN
+866 
-872 SRAVTFNGASGD
+872 
-884 QTITNASGEIFSFLT
+884 
-899 INKATSGG
+899 
-907 VTLGGPVTVSNT
+907 
-919 LTLTKGVLTTTSSNL
+919 
-934 LSITNT
+934 
-940 SVSAISGGNSTSYIN
+940 
-955 GPLRWSVSNGSGGDY
+955 
-970 KFHVGKSS
+970 
-978 NYLPLNVNNPTG
+978 
-990 TFPVITAEAFVANAG
+990 
-1005 GSAGS
+1005 
-1010 GLASLSTSE
+1010 
-1019 YWSVVNTGTLSA
+1019 
-1031 ATISLAKASIGSN
+1031 
-1044 NGIGTSTTLAGNYN
+1044 
-1058 NLGGSVTNTLIA
+1058 
-1070 SNTVT
+1070 
-1075 AGTTVGSLATTTY
+1075 
-1088 FVLGVKVAAPTI
+1088 
-1100 TSFTPSSG
+1100 
-1108 YVGTTIT
+1108 
-1115 ITGTNFTNASAVT
+1115 
-1128 IGGLAAASYTIDN
+1128 
-1141 STQIT
+1141 
-1146 VTASTG
+1146 
-1152 TTGTIAVTTPGGT
+1152 
-1165 AISASTFTFGGYIS
+1165 
-1179 NAATDWNTA
+1179 
-1188 STWLGGAVPP
+1188 
-1198 AAATVTIDHA
+1198 
-1208 VTVNGTATNNPSS
+1208 
-1221 VTINST
+1221 
-1227 KSLTFGASGA
+1227 
-1237 LTATTVTNNGS
+1237 
-1248 VVMTDGGTLNIATG
+1248 
-1262 GTLANGS
+1262 
-1269 NTFTRGAG
+1269 
-1277 IVAFAGTGTVT
+1277 
-1288 GTIGFNNVTLAGGV
+1288 
-1302 NFGTTSTING
+1302 
-1312 TLTINGGG
+1312 

-1327 TYASTSTL
+1327 IYASTSTL

-1354 TGYPNNVQIS
+1354 AGYPNNVQIS
-1364 NSTTLNLGANSGTAT
+1364 NTTTLNLGANSGTGT

-1393 SLTMNASGE
+1393 TLTMNASGE
-1402 AMTAALIVKGNYI
+1402 AMTAALTVKGNYI

-1442 NANGRAIFFRGG
+1442 TANGRAIFFRGG

-1484 NLLVDETADP
+1484 NLLIDETADP

-1508 YTATLGK
+1508 YTATFGK
-1515 ASTASTITMNSTSA
+1515 AVTASTITMNSTSA

-1549 RFDQTAPGTT
+1549 RFDQTTPGTT

-1573 TVTLGNALTVGGNL
+1573 TVTLGNALTLGGNL

-1592 TLTVGGNTLTYAGSS
+1592 TFTVGGNTLTYAGSS
-1607 IARTSGVI
+1607 IARTSGAI
-1615 DASNV
+1615 DASNAN
-1620 SATLAFTNTSALT
+1620 ATLALTNTSALT
-1633 LPASLFSSNVNNL
+1633 LPASLFSGNVNNL
-1646 TMNGTGGVTLGSA
+1646 TMNGAGGVTLGSA
-1659 TTVAGVLNLLSGDII
+1659 TTVAGVLNLSSGDII

-1743 AETGATTVDGTT
+1743 AETSATTVDGTT

-1791 KIGKSN
+1791 EIGKSN

-1887 TDINEIASSNAET
+1887 SDINDIASSNAET

-1938 RSAFTTGEISSTG
+1938 RSAFTTGDISSTG
-1951 QTICS
+1951 QSICS

-1963 GSTTVASGGDA
+1963 GSTTAASGGDA

-1983 SDSYLATID
+1983 SDSYSAAID

-2000 PPSGLTSTT
+2000 PPSGLTVTT

-2019 CNTTATVSTATWTV
+2019 CNTTATVSTGTWTV

-2063 TAASGGDGSITYSWR
+2063 TAASGGDASITYSWR

-2088 DGATSTTYTPPSG
+2088 DGATSATYTPPSG

-2122 VSTATWTVTVFDT
+2122 VSTGTWTVTVYDT
-2135 FTSGAIE
+2135 FTSGTIQ

-2174 KANGVDIE
+2174 KANGVDIA

-2205 KDANCNTTF
+2205 KDATCNTTF

-2280 YTQGSS
+2280 YTQESS

-2319 AVIQSTYET
+2319 AVIESTYET

-2340 SGATVVILSGTV
+2340 GGATVVILSGAV

-2357 IIAEPSNS
+2357 IIAESSNS
-2365 FVTFNNNSILLQNGS
+2365 FVTFNNNAILLQNGS

-2387 INYNK
+2387 INYKK

-2414 PIFSFSPQTLT
+2414 PIFDFSPQTLT
-2425 NRFYTYNEITN
+2425 NRFYTYNEATN
-2436 LYTTDDMYSSG
+2436 FYTTNDMYSSG
-2447 TPALSASSSFKVG
+2447 TPALNASSSFKVG

-2467 PNNWVSSPS
+2467 PNNWVSNPS
-2476 AAAWTGTFTGVP
+2476 SASAWTGTFTGVP
-2488 NNGDISVAI
+2488 NNGDISVSI
-2497 NRTTGDVYG
+2497 NYSGENKG

-2512 PYPSPISIASFLSDN
+2512 PYPSPISITSFLSDN

-2543 VSGSAYITYSAGTYS
+2543 VSGSGYITYSAGTYS

-2586 NSQRVGTNGPF
+2586 NSQRVGTNGSF
-2597 FRNNSQTTAVGEG
+2597 FRNNSQTTATGEG

-2620 IVVGNMAL
+2620 IVVGNLAL
-2628 GYKEGATNDFDLL
+2628 GYKEGATNDLDLV
-2641 YDAEYLNDSPLALT
+2641 YDGEYLNDSSLALT
-2655 SSLPGKELSIQHRA
+2655 SSLPGKELSVQHRA

-2683 TDVAGTYSIDFNGT
+2683 SDVAGTYSIDFNGT

-2704 DIYIEDLLLGQS
+2704 DIYLEDLLLGQS
-2716 VAIKTTP
+2716 VNIKTTP

-2730 GTFSDRFRIV
+2730 GTFTDRFRIV
-2740 YIYNALGT
+2740 YINNALGT
-2748 DVPVFNANQVVIYKN
+2748 DVPVFNANQVIIYKN

-2788 LLQEYKNVN
+2788 LLKEYKNVN
-2797 DSQTTINVGSVNQ
+2797 DFQTTINVGLVNQ
-2810 VLLVQITSEEGL
+2810 VLLVQITSEDGV

>member
-1 MKNNTTLFH
+1 MKNNTILFH
-10 FLCSNLLRRF
+10 FLCSNSLRRF
-20 ANKNSCTEKNT
+20 ANKNSCAETKT
-31 VTANRINKRWILM
+31 VTTKSINKHWILI
-44 PLMVLTILFT
+44 PFMVLMFLFGNVNV
-54 SGNAWG
+54 SGQTTVTYTMQTGNFNSLQTERNNNPPYSG
-60 QNAGFFGSSQGGLI
+60 TYN
-74 SYDLNGAATVN
+74 NGATEMAQ
-85 SYAWETNIGN
+85 YANGGSFGN
-95 ARTLVLK
+95 TPGAAAFQTFSSSGAGSGTARTLKVGDRFTVTCFVSTNPSA
-102 GGIIHTWKNGSGNV
+102 GGYIGISFRASTTYTNFFSATDASTVARFQLDNTGNWKVYSGSSVVATSSSGPSADRTFSIEITSSNTFNATIGSETFYDLSFGTAGPVSSFSIYTFGDSNANSFWKNGSLTNFGHSAGDGLRFGYGLSGSSSSSISGIISDGINTNSTATSLANVVRVGGASGTSVTLSGTNTFTGLTTVNANGTLRLGASSTASSSGPLGTTGAGTSITSSGVLDMNGFSLTSSATEGLTINGTGISSGGALINSSGTGTTWAGTVALGSDASVGGSGNTTLSGVVSGANSLTKVGAGTVTLSNTNTFGGASKSLTIAQGTVSINSFTNALGNSLNTFTLGTSSTSGTLSTTSGTGNV
-116 CGGNMYYRVYKQG
+116 SRSFSVALGGGTLEIAGSGTPTFLTSAGTYTGTLNGEFTVNCSSTGGAQFNLGLSGAGGMTINSSGSGVVTMG
-129 ASAGSFSSA
+129 ASGAAAATYSGDTKITAGTLQLGLANMLPNSSKLVLNGGTFSTGATAGFAETVGTLQLTENSTILLGTGSHNLNFSA
-138 IALSFSSN
+138 SNLTAWTAGKTLTITGWTGTASGGTAGRIYVGSSSSGLTQSQLDAINFTGQQPGAQIISGTGEIVPNFTVTITSTQSGNWNSTSTWVGGVVPATIDNVVIAAGHTVNVTADATCKKVNFTGTGGLVSVNTGITLTVSTSVNVDQADQNNAGTISGLGILTCTSINVGTSAPSLTAGRTTTLTSSISTLTSTGSITLTSRNFSSN
-146 GSFTTTATP
+146 NNNPLFYLQSGTLTCTDVTTVHPSGTNTAT
-155 SNISTTTSTDQR
+155 ISLTT
-167 WANSAQSID
+167 
-176 LRALA
+176 
-181 TSEGTWVIE
+181 
-190 VYFDASMNISS
+190 
-201 NAACNSTQFYN
+201 
-212 NSSNNYKLYFDITR
+212 
-226 NPGFEADGSSAFGW
+226 
-240 LSDVGAATGNVANT
+240 GAATG
-254 INTSN
+254 
-259 LRSGSRRLLSTLTTG
+259 TLKLTG
-274 NLRTA
+274 VT
-279 ARHVNYIVAIPASG
+279 PF
-293 TNYIHAL
+293 
-300 GWVRT
+300 
-305 GDAGDLCAMGLYS
+305 
-318 PDGGTNYPGTAS
+318 
-330 ATTLNTYARFT
+330 TLDT
-341 MSGLATNSKSYV
+341 
-353 PELIVDSDFDGIGDA
+353 
-368 YGLDDVIIYTST
+368 
-380 SSGAD
+380 
-385 VTKPNA
+385 
-391 PSSLTS
+391 
-397 SRSGSNNV
+397 
-405 LSWTNGTDNAT
+405 
-416 NTSGIEGTLI
+416 
-426 VRVAGDK
+426 
-433 TGSITNLSNA
+433 
-443 LLDQAYYATV
+443 
-453 STTGPTTISDGTNT
+453 DGTNSIT
-467 WTIVSNGTSSATY
+467 LN
-480 TDASSTDVTYAFF
+480 
-493 MRDKAYNYSSGV
+493 
-505 ATYVPN
+505 
-511 APTVSASGGV
+511 
-521 VASSPG
+521 G
-527 SGTSGYVGNTI
+527 SGATVEYSGTAQTVRNT
-538 TINGTNLGAV
+538 
-548 NVVKVGGSGGTS
+548 
-560 VTITGQTATTL
+560 
-571 TFVAINA
+571 
-578 GGTIYVQNQGG
+578 
-589 NATSTESYTNLGYI
+589 SYTNLTLSGSGNKTMAAFAVSGKLSLQGTAAAITTAPSSIGTLEYKGSSSQTTTAI
-603 SNAATDWN
+603 EWPSSGVTNVIIDNSAGVTMGSGLSRTISGSLTLTSGTLTTAANTLTYSGSSISRTSGNIDASNASGVVAFTN
-611 TTTTWLGSAVPVVGS
+611 TTGVTLPASIFSGTVSTFTVNGSGGLTLGGNTTIGTLNLTSGILTVGSAN
-626 TVTINHAVTVNS
+626 TVTIN
-638 TATNV
+638 
-643 PSSVTI
+643 SVGSVART
-649 NSTKSLTFGA
+649 SGALA
-659 SGSLT
+659 SGT
-664 ATNVTNN
+664 
-671 GSVVMTDGGTLNI
+671 G
-684 AAGGTFANGSNT
+684 AGKFS
-696 FTRGTGT
+696 FSGTGT
-703 VTFAGTGTVTGTI
+703 VSSTV
-716 GFNNVTLAGTVNF
+716 GFNDVDIAGGVNF
-729 GTTST
+729 GTAST

-744 GSVSTNAP
+744 G
-752 TYANTSLLKY
+752 
-762 NTGGTYGRGTEWSTT
+762 
-777 SGAGYP
+777 
-783 NDVQVSNNTTLDV
+783 
-796 PNTGGAFSTNL
+796 
-807 SIARDLTIDVGSS
+807 
-820 MYMDYGAGAAS
+820 
-831 GSLTVGRDISIAGN
+831 
-845 FSLGDAVGGDLSV
+845 
-858 GRNWTHTT
+858 
-866 GTFSAN
+866 
-872 SRAVTFNGASGD
+872 
-884 QTITNASGEIFSFLT
+884 
-899 INKATSGG
+899 
-907 VTLGGPVTVSNT
+907 
-919 LTLTKGVLTTTSSNL
+919 
-934 LSITNT
+934 
-940 SVSAISGGNSTSYIN
+940 
-955 GPLRWSVSNGSGGDY
+955 
-970 KFHVGKSS
+970 
-978 NYLPLNVNNPTG
+978 
-990 TFPVITAEAFVANAG
+990 
-1005 GSAGS
+1005 
-1010 GLASLSTSE
+1010 
-1019 YWSVVNTGTLSA
+1019 
-1031 ATISLAKASIGSN
+1031 
-1044 NGIGTSTTLAGNYN
+1044 
-1058 NLGGSVTNTLIA
+1058 
-1070 SNTVT
+1070 
-1075 AGTTVGSLATTTY
+1075 
-1088 FVLGVKVAAPTI
+1088 
-1100 TSFTPSSG
+1100 
-1108 YVGTTIT
+1108 
-1115 ITGTNFTNASAVT
+1115 
-1128 IGGLAAASYTIDN
+1128 
-1141 STQIT
+1141 
-1146 VTASTG
+1146 
-1152 TTGTIAVTTPGGT
+1152 
-1165 AISASTFTFGGYIS
+1165 
-1179 NAATDWNTA
+1179 
-1188 STWLGGAVPP
+1188 
-1198 AAATVTIDHA
+1198 
-1208 VTVNGTATNNPSS
+1208 
-1221 VTINST
+1221 
-1227 KSLTFGASGA
+1227 
-1237 LTATTVTNNGS
+1237 
-1248 VVMTDGGTLNIATG
+1248 
-1262 GTLANGS
+1262 
-1269 NTFTRGAG
+1269 
-1277 IVAFAGTGTVT
+1277 
-1288 GTIGFNNVTLAGGV
+1288 
-1302 NFGTTSTING
+1302 
-1312 TLTINGGG
+1312 

-1327 TYASTSTL
+1327 IYASTSTL

-1354 TGYPNNVQIS
+1354 AGYPNNVQIS
-1364 NSTTLNLGANSGTAT
+1364 NTTTLNLGANSGTGT

-1393 SLTMNASGE
+1393 TLTMNASGE
-1402 AMTAALIVKGNYI
+1402 AMTAALTVKGNYI

-1442 NANGRAIFFRGG
+1442 TANGRAIFFRGG

-1484 NLLVDETADP
+1484 NLLIDETADP

-1508 YTATLGK
+1508 YTATFGK
-1515 ASTASTITMNSTSA
+1515 AVTASTITMNSTSA

-1549 RFDQTAPGTT
+1549 RFDQTTPGTT

-1573 TVTLGNALTVGGNL
+1573 TVTLGNALTLGGNL

-1592 TLTVGGNTLTYAGSS
+1592 TFTVGGNTLTYAGSS
-1607 IARTSGVI
+1607 IARTSGAI
-1615 DASNV
+1615 DASNAN
-1620 SATLAFTNTSALT
+1620 ATLALTNTSALT
-1633 LPASLFSSNVNNL
+1633 LPASLFSGNVNNL
-1646 TMNGTGGVTLGSA
+1646 TMNGAGGVTLGSA
-1659 TTVAGVLNLLSGDII
+1659 TTVAGVLNLSSGDII

-1743 AETGATTVDGTT
+1743 AETSATTVDGTT

-1791 KIGKSN
+1791 EIGKSN

-1887 TDINEIASSNAET
+1887 SDINDIASSNAET

-1938 RSAFTTGEISSTG
+1938 RSAFTTGDISSTG
-1951 QTICS
+1951 QSICS

-1963 GSTTVASGGDA
+1963 GSTTAASGGDG

-1983 SDSYLATID
+1983 SDSYSATID

-2000 PPSGLTSTT
+2000 PPSGLTATT

-2019 CNTTATVSTATWTV
+2019 CNTTATVSTGTWTV

-2078 SSSDSYSAAI
+2078 SSSDSYSATI
-2088 DGATSTTYTPPSG
+2088 DGATSATYTPPSG
-2101 LTVTTSYRRYA
+2101 LTATTSYRRYA

-2122 VSTATWTVTVFDT
+2122 VSTGTWTVTVYDT
-2135 FTSGAIE
+2135 FTSGTIQ

-2174 KANGVDIE
+2174 KANGVDIA

-2205 KDANCNTTF
+2205 KDATCNTTF

-2280 YTQGSS
+2280 YTQESS

-2319 AVIQSTYET
+2319 AVIESTYET

-2340 SGATVVILSGTV
+2340 GGATVVILSGAV

-2357 IIAEPSNS
+2357 IIAESSNS
-2365 FVTFNNNSILLQNGS
+2365 FVTFNNNAILLQNGS

-2387 INYNK
+2387 INYKK

-2414 PIFSFSPQTLT
+2414 PIFDFSPQTLT
-2425 NRFYTYNEITN
+2425 NRFYTYNEATN
-2436 LYTTDDMYSSG
+2436 FYTTNDMYSSG
-2447 TPALSASSSFKVG
+2447 TPALNASSSFKVG

-2467 PNNWVSSPS
+2467 PNNWVSNPS
-2476 AAAWTGTFTGVP
+2476 SASAWTGTFTGVP
-2488 NNGDISVAI
+2488 NNGDISVSI
-2497 NRTTGDVYG
+2497 NYSGENKG

-2512 PYPSPISIASFLSDN
+2512 PYPSPISITSFLSDN

-2543 VSGSAYITYSAGTYS
+2543 VSGSGYITYSAGTYS

-2586 NSQRVGTNGPF
+2586 NSQRVGTNGSF
-2597 FRNNSQTTAVGEG
+2597 FRNNSQTTATGEG

-2620 IVVGNMAL
+2620 IVVGNLAL
-2628 GYKEGATNDFDLL
+2628 GYKEGATNDLDLV
-2641 YDAEYLNDSPLALT
+2641 YDGEYLNDSSLALT
-2655 SSLPGKELSIQHRA
+2655 SSLPGKELSVQHRA

-2683 TDVAGTYSIDFNGT
+2683 SDVAGTYSIDFNGT

-2704 DIYIEDLLLGQS
+2704 DIYLEDLLLGQS
-2716 VAIKTTP
+2716 VNIKTTP

-2730 GTFSDRFRIV
+2730 GTFTDRFRIV
-2740 YIYNALGT
+2740 YINNALGT
-2748 DVPVFNANQVVIYKN
+2748 DVPVFNANQVIIYKN

-2788 LLQEYKNVN
+2788 LLKEYKNVN
-2797 DSQTTINVGSVNQ
+2797 DFQTTINVGLVNQ
-2810 VLLVQITSEEGL
+2810 VLLVQITSEDGV

>member
-1 MKNNTTLFH
+1 MKNNTILFD
-10 FLCSNLLRRF
+10 FLCINSLRRF
-20 ANKNSCTEKNT
+20 ANKKSFVEKNT
-31 VTANRINKRWILM
+31 ITAKNIHKCWILM
-44 PLMVLTILFT
+44 PLMVLAFLFGNVNV
-54 SGNAWG
+54 SGQTTVTYTMQTGNFNSL
-60 QNAGFFGSSQGGLI
+60 QTERNNNPPYSGS
-74 SYDLNGAATVN
+74 YNNGATELAQ
-85 SYAWETNIGN
+85 YANGGSFGN
-95 ARTLVLK
+95 TPGAAAFQTFSSSGAGSGTARTLKVGDRFTVTCYVSSNPSS
-102 GGIIHTWKNGSGNV
+102 GGYIGISFRASTTYTNFFSATDASTVARFQLDNTGNWKVYSGSSVVATSSSGPNADRTFSIEITSSNTFNATIGSETFYDLSFGTAGPISSFSIYTFGDSNANSFWKNGSLTNFGHSAGDGLRFGYGLSGSSSSSISGIVSDGINTNSTATSLANV
-116 CGGNMYYRVYKQG
+116 VRVGG
-129 ASAGSFSSA
+129 AS
-138 IALSFSSN
+138 
-146 GSFTTTATP
+146 
-155 SNISTTTSTDQR
+155 
-167 WANSAQSID
+167 
-176 LRALA
+176 
-181 TSEGTWVIE
+181 
-190 VYFDASMNISS
+190 
-201 NAACNSTQFYN
+201 
-212 NSSNNYKLYFDITR
+212 
-226 NPGFEADGSSAFGW
+226 
-240 LSDVGAATGNVANT
+240 
-254 INTSN
+254 
-259 LRSGSRRLLSTLTTG
+259 
-274 NLRTA
+274 
-279 ARHVNYIVAIPASG
+279 
-293 TNYIHAL
+293 
-300 GWVRT
+300 
-305 GDAGDLCAMGLYS
+305 
-318 PDGGTNYPGTAS
+318 
-330 ATTLNTYARFT
+330 
-341 MSGLATNSKSYV
+341 
-353 PELIVDSDFDGIGDA
+353 
-368 YGLDDVIIYTST
+368 
-380 SSGAD
+380 
-385 VTKPNA
+385 
-391 PSSLTS
+391 
-397 SRSGSNNV
+397 
-405 LSWTNGTDNAT
+405 
-416 NTSGIEGTLI
+416 
-426 VRVAGDK
+426 
-433 TGSITNLSNA
+433 
-443 LLDQAYYATV
+443 
-453 STTGPTTISDGTNT
+453 
-467 WTIVSNGTSSATY
+467 
-480 TDASSTDVTYAFF
+480 
-493 MRDKAYNYSSGV
+493 
-505 ATYVPN
+505 
-511 APTVSASGGV
+511 
-521 VASSPG
+521 
-527 SGTSGYVGNTI
+527 
-538 TINGTNLGAV
+538 
-548 NVVKVGGSGGTS
+548 GTS
-560 VTITGQTATTL
+560 VTLSGASTYTGATTVNANGTLRLGVSTSTSASGPLGTTGAGTTITSGGVLNMNGFSLTSTATESLTVNGTGISSGGALINSSGTGSTWAGTVALGSNSSAGGAGDLTLSGAISGTSTSFTKIGAGTL
-571 TFVAINA
+571 TLSGTNSMTGSWLVNEGTLSVSSFGNNTNSQPITLGASSTSGKFLYRSTGA
-578 GGTIYVQNQGG
+578 GGTTTTVLTVAVGGGSIEHNSTSGLTFSQNATLNGTLTTNCSALAGNLTFSGVLSGNGGLTVNSTNTGETILSGANTYIGATTITAGTLRLNAADRISNSSNLVLNGGTFSTGATAGFAETVGTLQLTENSTILLGTGSHNLNFSASNSTAWTAGKTLTITGWTGTASGGTAGRIYVGSSGSGLTQAQLDAINFTGQQPGAQIISG
-589 NATSTESYTNLGYI
+589 TGEIVPNFTVTITSAQSGDWNSTSTWVGGAVPDSIDNVVIAAGHTVTVTAGATCRKVNFTGTGGTLTVNSSVTLTVTNAVAVDADANNNSSGTVSGSGTLSCGSVTIGSTITPNAIRTTSLTSTISTFTSSGSLSLFGRISASFTNNSSFNLQSGTFSVASISQATNASGCSTSILMNGGAQTGTLIYSGTTTWSQTGGGSSTTTLNGSGATVNYAASGNQTVLNTSYTNLTLSGSGNKTLAAFSI
-603 SNAATDWN
+603 SGT
-611 TTTTWLGSAVPVVGS
+611 LSIQGSAVGI
-626 TVTINHAVTVNS
+626 T
-638 TATNV
+638 TA
-643 PSSVTI
+643 P
-649 NSTKSLTFGA
+649 TFGA
-659 SGSLT
+659 SSTLEFKNVGTKTTNAIEWPASSGPSNLIIDNSGSIVTMPVSSARTLSGNLTLT
-664 ATNVTNN
+664 AGTLADAGNILTVQGNIAGTGSHTGAGSITMTGASKTISGATLTNLTLNNASGFTLN
-671 GSVVMTDGGTLNI
+671 GSPTINGAL
-684 AAGGTFANGSNT
+684 TFTTGRLSIGSNT
-696 FTRGTGT
+696 L
-703 VTFAGTGTVTGTI
+703 
-716 GFNNVTLAGTVNF
+716 NLAGTVASMTTSNNITGSSTSNISITGSGTLGVLLLNQTTA
-729 GTTST
+729 GTT
-734 INGTLTINSG
+734 NVLNNLTINRSSTGVVNLGSALNLAGNLTVTNGSLRSSGANTLTMAGTTQSFTISNTSG
-744 GSVSTNAP
+744 GSVLGTDNSAGNDLTLAIATGSTTTLTGDATSTNDDDKKFFNV
-752 TYANTSLLKY
+752 TV
-762 NTGGTYGRGTEWSTT
+762 NTGGTLVLSRGILCKYGTFAVNGTLQINANGYLQTTPNGGGTAIAPTYGSSSLLRYNSATTYGRGIEWSTT

-783 NDVQVSNNTTLDV
+783 NNVQVSNNTTLNV
-796 PNTGGAFSTNL
+796 
-807 SIARDLTIDVGSS
+807 R
-820 MYMDYGAGAAS
+820 
-831 GSLTVGRDISIAGN
+831 
-845 FSLGDAVGGDLSV
+845 
-858 GRNWTHTT
+858 
-866 GTFSAN
+866 
-872 SRAVTFNGASGD
+872 NGAD
-884 QTITNASGEIFSFLT
+884 
-899 INKATSGG
+899 
-907 VTLGGPVTVSNT
+907 V
-919 LTLTKGVLTTTSSNL
+919 
-934 LSITNT
+934 
-940 SVSAISGGNSTSYIN
+940 
-955 GPLRWSVSNGSGGDY
+955 
-970 KFHVGKSS
+970 
-978 NYLPLNVNNPTG
+978 
-990 TFPVITAEAFVANAG
+990 
-1005 GSAGS
+1005 
-1010 GLASLSTSE
+1010 
-1019 YWSVVNTGTLSA
+1019 
-1031 ATISLAKASIGSN
+1031 
-1044 NGIGTSTTLAGNYN
+1044 
-1058 NLGGSVTNTLIA
+1058 
-1070 SNTVT
+1070 
-1075 AGTTVGSLATTTY
+1075 
-1088 FVLGVKVAAPTI
+1088 
-1100 TSFTPSSG
+1100 
-1108 YVGTTIT
+1108 
-1115 ITGTNFTNASAVT
+1115 
-1128 IGGLAAASYTIDN
+1128 
-1141 STQIT
+1141 
-1146 VTASTG
+1146 
-1152 TTGTIAVTTPGGT
+1152 
-1165 AISASTFTFGGYIS
+1165 
-1179 NAATDWNTA
+1179 
-1188 STWLGGAVPP
+1188 
-1198 AAATVTIDHA
+1198 
-1208 VTVNGTATNNPSS
+1208 
-1221 VTINST
+1221 
-1227 KSLTFGASGA
+1227 
-1237 LTATTVTNNGS
+1237 
-1248 VVMTDGGTLNIATG
+1248 
-1262 GTLANGS
+1262 
-1269 NTFTRGAG
+1269 
-1277 IVAFAGTGTVT
+1277 
-1288 GTIGFNNVTLAGGV
+1288 
-1302 NFGTTSTING
+1302 
-1312 TLTINGGG
+1312 
-1320 FVNTNAP
+1320 
-1327 TYASTSTL
+1327 
-1335 LYNSGSTYG
+1335 
-1344 RGTEWSATSG
+1344 
-1354 TGYPNNVQIS
+1354 
-1364 NSTTLNLGANSGTAT
+1364 
-1379 ARQLA
+1379 ARQMA
-1384 GNLTVDALS
+1384 GNLTVDANSTLS
-1393 SLTMNASGE
+1393 LEGMTSGSFEIGLT
-1402 AMTAALIVKGNYI
+1402 VVGNVV
-1415 NNGTTTLSGSIGGDL
+1415 NNGSILLATSTERLKCVDFSNNAGATTTLSSNVGGDL
-1430 ALEGNLTDNNVF
+1430 ELIGSLIDNATF
-1442 NANGRAIFFRGG
+1442 
-1454 NTQSITSNSNP
+1454 NSNNRAVFFTGSGVQ
-1465 LDIDVVRMEKTGG
+1465 DVSGTGTFNIDYIVSNKASGSIRMLT
-1478 EVLLLQ
+1478 
-1484 NLLVDETADP
+1484 NLLV
-1494 IKFEGTSSILNLNG
+1494 EGPNGGNAITLTNSTDILNLNG
-1508 YTATLGK
+1508 FSFTLGK
-1515 ASTASTITMNSTSA
+1515 ATVASTISGNGL
-1529 IKGSSTSSLIILGTG
+1529 ILGSSASSISILGTG
-1544 AAGTI
+1544 ALGTI
-1549 RFDQTAPGTT
+1549 RFDQTTPGTT

-1573 TVTLGNALTVGGNL
+1573 TVTLGNALTLGGNL

-1615 DASNV
+1615 DASNAN
-1620 SATLAFTNTSALT
+1620 ATLAFTNTSALT
-1633 LPASLFSSNVNNL
+1633 LPASLFSGNVNNL
-1646 TMNGTGGVTLGSA
+1646 TMNGAGGVTLGSA
-1659 TTVAGVLNLLSGDII
+1659 TTVAGVLNLSSGDII

-1710 SFSYPIGGNSTNYR
+1710 NISYPIGGNSTNYR

-1730 VVATGNPVVRVTV
+1730 VIATGNPVVRVTV

-1791 KIGKSN
+1791 EIGKSN

-1951 QTICS
+1951 QTICY

-2088 DGATSTTYTPPSG
+2088 DGATSATYTPPSG
-2101 LTVTTSYRRYA
+2101 LTSTTSYRRYA
-2112 NDGTCNTTAT
+2112 NDGTCDTTAT
-2122 VSTATWTVTVFDT
+2122 LSTGTWTVTVFDT

-2319 AVIQSTYET
+2319 AVIQSTYQT
-2328 SENITACSLRVT
+2328 SESITACSLRVT

-2352 TLNGP
+2352 SLNGP
-2357 IIAEPSNS
+2357 IIAESSNS
-2365 FVTFNNNSILLQNGS
+2365 FVTFNNNAILLQNGS

-2387 INYNK
+2387 INYKK

-2403 LWSSPLTAASQ
+2403 LWSSPLTADSQ

-2425 NRFYTYNEITN
+2425 NRFYTYNEATN
-2436 LYTTDDMYSSG
+2436 FYTTNDMYSSG
-2447 TPALSASSSFKVG
+2447 TPALNASSSFKVG

-2467 PNNWVSSPS
+2467 PNNWVSNPS
-2476 AAAWTGTFTGVP
+2476 SASAWTGTFTGVP

-2497 NRTTGDVYG
+2497 NRSTGDVYG

-2586 NSQRVGTNGPF
+2586 NSQRVGTNGSF
-2597 FRNNSQTTAVGEG
+2597 FRNNSRTTAEGEG
-2610 RLWLNLKSNA
+2610 RLWLNLKSNS

-2628 GYKEGATNDFDLL
+2628 GYKEGATNDLDLV
-2641 YDAEYLNDSPLALT
+2641 YDGEYLNDSSLALT
-2655 SSLPGKELSIQHRA
+2655 SSLPGKELSVQHRA

-2683 TDVAGTYSIDFNGT
+2683 TDVSGTYSIDFNGT

-2704 DIYIEDLLLGQS
+2704 DIYLEDLLLGQS
-2716 VAIKTTP
+2716 VDIKTTP

-2740 YIYNALGT
+2740 YINNALGT
-2748 DVPVFNANQVVIYKN
+2748 DVPVFNANQVVIYNN

-2773 NVIMSNIKVYDVRGR
+2773 NVIISNIKVYDVRGR

-2797 DSQTTINVGSVNQ
+2797 DSETTINVGSVNQ
-2810 VLLVQITSEEGL
+2810 VLLVQITSEDGV

>member
-1 MKNNTTLFH
+1 MKNNTILFD
-10 FLCSNLLRRF
+10 FLCINSLRRF
-20 ANKNSCTEKNT
+20 ANKNSVSEKNT
-31 VTANRINKRWILM
+31 ITVKNIHKRWILM
-44 PLMVLTILFT
+44 PLMVLAFLFGNVNV
-54 SGNAWG
+54 SGQTTVTYAMQTGNFNSLQTERNNNPPYSGSYNNTATELG
-60 QNAGFFGSSQGGLI
+60 QYANGGSFG
-74 SYDLNGAATVN
+74 NTPGAAAFQTF
-85 SYAWETNIGN
+85 SSSGAGSGT
-95 ARTLVLK
+95 ARTLKVGDRFTVTCYVSTNPSA
-102 GGIIHTWKNGSGNV
+102 GGYIGISFRASTTYTNFFSATDASTVARFQLDNTGNWKVYSGSSVVATSSSGPNADRTFSIEITSSNTFNATIGSETFYDLSFGTAGPISSFSIYTFGDSNANSFWKNGSLTNFGHSAGDGLRFGYGLSGSSSSSISGIISDGITTNSTATSLANVVRVGGASGTSVTLSGTNTFTGLTTVNANGTLRLGASSTTSGSGPLGTTGAGTSITSGGVLDMNGFSLTSTATEALTINGTGISSGGALINSSGTGSTWAGTVALGSDASVGGSGSTTLSGVVSGANSLTKVGIGTVTLSNTNTFGGAGKSLTIAQGTVSINSFTNALGDAANTFTLGTSSTSGTLSTTSGTGNV
-116 CGGNMYYRVYKQG
+116 SRSFSVALGGGTLEIAGSGTPTFLTSAGTYTGTLNGEFTVNCSSTGGAQFNLGLSGAGGMTINSSGSGVVTMG
-129 ASAGSFSSA
+129 ASGAAAATYSGDTKITAGTLQLGVANMLPNSSKLLLNGGTFSTGATTGYAETIGTLQLTENSTILLGTGSHNLNFSA
-138 IALSFSSN
+138 SNSTAWTAGKTLTITGWTGTASGGTAGRIYVGSSGSGLTQAQLDAINFTGQQPGAQIISGTGEIVPNFTVTITSAQSGDWNSTSTWVGGAVPDSIDNVVIAAGHTVTVTADATCRKVNFTGTGGLVSVNTGITLTVSTSVNVDQADQNNAGTISGLGTLTCTSINVGTSAPSLTAGRTTTLTSSISTLTSTGSITLTSRNFSSN
-146 GSFTTTATP
+146 NNNPLFYLQSGTLTCTDVTTVHPSGTNTAT
-155 SNISTTTSTDQR
+155 ISLTT
-167 WANSAQSID
+167 
-176 LRALA
+176 
-181 TSEGTWVIE
+181 
-190 VYFDASMNISS
+190 
-201 NAACNSTQFYN
+201 
-212 NSSNNYKLYFDITR
+212 
-226 NPGFEADGSSAFGW
+226 
-240 LSDVGAATGNVANT
+240 GAATG
-254 INTSN
+254 
-259 LRSGSRRLLSTLTTG
+259 TLKLTG
-274 NLRTA
+274 
-279 ARHVNYIVAIPASG
+279 
-293 TNYIHAL
+293 
-300 GWVRT
+300 
-305 GDAGDLCAMGLYS
+305 
-318 PDGGTNYPGTAS
+318 
-330 ATTLNTYARFT
+330 ATPFTLDT
-341 MSGLATNSKSYV
+341 
-353 PELIVDSDFDGIGDA
+353 
-368 YGLDDVIIYTST
+368 
-380 SSGAD
+380 
-385 VTKPNA
+385 
-391 PSSLTS
+391 
-397 SRSGSNNV
+397 
-405 LSWTNGTDNAT
+405 
-416 NTSGIEGTLI
+416 
-426 VRVAGDK
+426 
-433 TGSITNLSNA
+433 
-443 LLDQAYYATV
+443 
-453 STTGPTTISDGTNT
+453 DGTNSIT
-467 WTIVSNGTSSATY
+467 LN
-480 TDASSTDVTYAFF
+480 
-493 MRDKAYNYSSGV
+493 
-505 ATYVPN
+505 
-511 APTVSASGGV
+511 
-521 VASSPG
+521 G
-527 SGTSGYVGNTI
+527 SGATVEYSGTAQTVRNT
-538 TINGTNLGAV
+538 
-548 NVVKVGGSGGTS
+548 
-560 VTITGQTATTL
+560 
-571 TFVAINA
+571 
-578 GGTIYVQNQGG
+578 
-589 NATSTESYTNLGYI
+589 SYTNLTLSG
-603 SNAATDWN
+603 SGNKTMAAFAVSGKLSLQGTAAAITTAPSSIGTLEYKGSSSQ
-611 TTTTWLGSAVPVVGS
+611 TTTAIEWPSSGV
-626 TVTINHAVTVNS
+626 
-638 TATNV
+638 TNV
-643 PSSVTI
+643 IIDNSAGVTMGSGLSRTI
-649 NSTKSLTFGA
+649 

-664 ATNVTNN
+664 LTSGTLTTAANTLTYSGSSISRTSGNIDASNASGVVAFTNTTGVTLPASIFSGTVSTFTVN
-671 GSVVMTDGGTLNI
+671 GSGGLTLGGNTTIGTLNLTSGI
-684 AAGGTFANGSNT
+684 LTVGSAN
-696 FTRGTGT
+696 T
-703 VTFAGTGTVTGTI
+703 V
-716 GFNNVTLAGTVNF
+716 
-729 GTTST
+729 
-734 INGTLTINSG
+734 TINSG
-744 GSVSTNAP
+744 GSVA
-752 TYANTSLLKY
+752 
-762 NTGGTYGRGTEWSTT
+762 RT
-777 SGAGYP
+777 SGALASG
-783 NDVQVSNNTTLDV
+783 T
-796 PNTGGAFSTNL
+796 
-807 SIARDLTIDVGSS
+807 
-820 MYMDYGAGAAS
+820 GAGK
-831 GSLTVGRDISIAGN
+831 
-845 FSLGDAVGGDLSV
+845 
-858 GRNWTHTT
+858 
-866 GTFSAN
+866 
-872 SRAVTFNGASGD
+872 
-884 QTITNASGEIFSFLT
+884 FSF
-899 INKATSGG
+899 S
-907 VTLGGPVTVSNT
+907 
-919 LTLTKGVLTTTSSNL
+919 
-934 LSITNT
+934 
-940 SVSAISGGNSTSYIN
+940 
-955 GPLRWSVSNGSGGDY
+955 
-970 KFHVGKSS
+970 
-978 NYLPLNVNNPTG
+978 
-990 TFPVITAEAFVANAG
+990 
-1005 GSAGS
+1005 
-1010 GLASLSTSE
+1010 
-1019 YWSVVNTGTLSA
+1019 
-1031 ATISLAKASIGSN
+1031 
-1044 NGIGTSTTLAGNYN
+1044 
-1058 NLGGSVTNTLIA
+1058 
-1070 SNTVT
+1070 
-1075 AGTTVGSLATTTY
+1075 
-1088 FVLGVKVAAPTI
+1088 
-1100 TSFTPSSG
+1100 
-1108 YVGTTIT
+1108 
-1115 ITGTNFTNASAVT
+1115 
-1128 IGGLAAASYTIDN
+1128 
-1141 STQIT
+1141 
-1146 VTASTG
+1146 
-1152 TTGTIAVTTPGGT
+1152 
-1165 AISASTFTFGGYIS
+1165 
-1179 NAATDWNTA
+1179 
-1188 STWLGGAVPP
+1188 
-1198 AAATVTIDHA
+1198 
-1208 VTVNGTATNNPSS
+1208 
-1221 VTINST
+1221 
-1227 KSLTFGASGA
+1227 
-1237 LTATTVTNNGS
+1237 
-1248 VVMTDGGTLNIATG
+1248 
-1262 GTLANGS
+1262 
-1269 NTFTRGAG
+1269 
-1277 IVAFAGTGTVT
+1277 GTGTVSST
-1288 GTIGFNNVTLAGGV
+1288 VGFNDVDIAGGV
-1302 NFGTTSTING
+1302 NFGTASTING

-1327 TYASTSTL
+1327 IYASTSTL

-1344 RGTEWSATSG
+1344 RGSEWSTTSG
-1354 TGYPNNVQIS
+1354 AGYPNNVQIS
-1364 NSTTLNLGANSGTAT
+1364 NSTTLNLGANSGTGT

-1384 GNLTVDALS
+1384 GNLTVDAS
-1393 SLTMNASGE
+1393 SVLTMNASGQ
-1402 AMTAALIVKGNYI
+1402 AMTQALTVKGNYI

-1442 NANGRAIFFRGG
+1442 TANGRAIFFRGG
-1454 NTQSITSNSNP
+1454 NTQSITSNTNP

-1549 RFDQTAPGTT
+1549 RFDQTTPGTT

-1573 TVTLGNALTVGGNL
+1573 TVTLGNALTLGGNL

-1592 TLTVGGNTLTYAGSS
+1592 TLTVGGNTLTYSGSS

-1615 DASNV
+1615 DASNA

-1681 TLSSTAS
+1681 TLSATAS

-1730 VVATGNPVVRVTV
+1730 VVVTGNPVVRVTV

-1780 ITESSMTDGTH
+1780 ITESSITNGTH
-1791 KIGKSN
+1791 EIGKSN
-1797 NNQVGTYV
+1797 NNQAGTYV
-1805 SVGTPQTVSAGAIT
+1805 SLGSQTVSAGAIT
-1819 SPAGQGVGFYAI
+1819 SPVGQGVGFYAI

-1837 TNPTAGGT
+1837 TNPTASGT

-1887 TDINEIASSNAET
+1887 SDINDIASSNAET

-1932 ILMVTV
+1932 ILTVTV
-1938 RSAFTTGEISSTG
+1938 RTAFTTGEISSTG
-1951 QTICS
+1951 QSICS

-1963 GSTTVASGGDA
+1963 GSTTAASGGDA
-1974 SITYSWRSS
+1974 SITYSWRLS
-1983 SDSYLATID
+1983 SDSYSAAID

-2174 KANGVDIE
+2174 KANGVDIA

-2280 YTQGSS
+2280 YTQESS
-2286 PCAVNTAT
+2286 PCVVNTAT

-2319 AVIQSTYET
+2319 AVIQSTYQS
-2328 SENITACSLRVT
+2328 SESITACSLRVT

-2352 TLNGP
+2352 SLNGP
-2357 IIAEPSNS
+2357 IIAESSNS
-2365 FVTFNNNSILLQNGS
+2365 FVTFNNNAILLQNGS

-2387 INYNK
+2387 INYKK

-2403 LWSSPLTAASQ
+2403 LWSSPLTADSQ

-2425 NRFYTYNEITN
+2425 NRFYTYNEATN
-2436 LYTTDDMYSSG
+2436 FYSTNDMYSSG

-2476 AAAWTGTFTGVP
+2476 SAAAWTGTFTGVP

-2497 NRTTGDVYG
+2497 NYSGENKG

-2512 PYPSPISIASFLSDN
+2512 PYPSPISITSFLSDN

-2543 VSGSAYITYSAGTYS
+2543 VSGSAYVTYSAGTYS
-2558 SGSQSVYNIQPGQ
+2558 SGSHSVFNIQPGQ

-2586 NSQRVGTNGPF
+2586 NSQRVGTNGSF
-2597 FRNNSQTTAVGEG
+2597 FRNNSQTTATGEG

-2628 GYKEGATNDFDLL
+2628 GYKEGATNDLDLV
-2641 YDAEYLNDSPLALT
+2641 YDGEYLNDSSLALT
-2655 SSLPGKELSIQHRA
+2655 SSLPGKELSVQHRA

-2704 DIYIEDLLLGQS
+2704 DIYLEDLLLGQS
-2716 VAIKTTP
+2716 VNIKTTP

-2730 GTFSDRFRIV
+2730 GTFTDRFRIV
-2740 YIYNALGT
+2740 YINNALGT

-2797 DSQTTINVGSVNQ
+2797 DSQTTINVGLVNQ
-2810 VLLVQITSEEGL
+2810 VLFVQITSEDGV

>member
-1 MKNNTTLFH
+1 MKNNTILFH
-10 FLCSNLLRRF
+10 FLCSNSLRRF
-20 ANKNSCTEKNT
+20 ANKNSCAETKT
-31 VTANRINKRWILM
+31 VTTKSINKHWILI
-44 PLMVLTILFT
+44 PFMVLMFLFGNVNV
-54 SGNAWG
+54 SGQTTVTYTMQTGNFNSLQTERNNNPPYSG
-60 QNAGFFGSSQGGLI
+60 TYN
-74 SYDLNGAATVN
+74 NGATEMAQ
-85 SYAWETNIGN
+85 YANGGSFGN
-95 ARTLVLK
+95 TPGAAAFQTFSSSGAGSGTARTLKVGDRFTVTCYVASNPSA
-102 GGIIHTWKNGSGNV
+102 GGYIGISFRASTTYTNFFSATDASTVARFQLDNTGNWKVYSGSSVVATSSSGPSADRTFSIEITSSNTFNATIGSETFYDLSFGTAGPISSFSIYTFGDSNANSFWKNGSLTNFGHSAGDGLRFGYGLSGSSSSSISGIISDGINTNSTATSLANVVRVGGASGTSVTLSGTNTFTGLTTVNANGTLRLGASSTASSSGPLGTTGAGTSITSSGVLDMNGFSLTSSATEGLTINGTGISSGGALINSSGTGTTWAGTLALGSDASVGGSGNTTLSGVVSGANSLTKVGAGTVTLSNTNTFGGASKSLTIAQGTVSINSFTNALGNSLNTFTLGTSSTSGTLSTTSGTGNV
-116 CGGNMYYRVYKQG
+116 SRSFSVALGGGMLEIAGSGTPTFLTSAGTYTGTLNGEFTVNCSSTGGAQFNLGLSGAGGMTINSSGSGVVTMG
-129 ASAGSFSSA
+129 ASGAAAATYSGDTKITAGTLQLGLANMLPNSSKLVLNGGTFSTGATAGFAETVGTLQLTENSTILLGTGSHNLNFSA
-138 IALSFSSN
+138 SNLTAWTAGKTLTITGWTGTASGGTAGRIYVGSSSSGLTQSQLDAINFTGQQPGAQIISGTGEIVPNFTVTITSTQSGNWNSTSTWVGGVVPATIDNVVIAAGHTVNVTADATCKKVNFTGTGGLVSVNTGITLTVSTSVNVDQADQNNAGTISGLGILTCTSINVGTSAPSLTAGRTTTLTSSISTLTSTGSITLTSRNFSSN
-146 GSFTTTATP
+146 NNNPLFYLQSGTLTCTDVTTVHPSGTNTAT
-155 SNISTTTSTDQR
+155 ISLTT
-167 WANSAQSID
+167 
-176 LRALA
+176 
-181 TSEGTWVIE
+181 
-190 VYFDASMNISS
+190 
-201 NAACNSTQFYN
+201 
-212 NSSNNYKLYFDITR
+212 
-226 NPGFEADGSSAFGW
+226 
-240 LSDVGAATGNVANT
+240 GAATG
-254 INTSN
+254 
-259 LRSGSRRLLSTLTTG
+259 TLKLTG
-274 NLRTA
+274 VT
-279 ARHVNYIVAIPASG
+279 PF
-293 TNYIHAL
+293 
-300 GWVRT
+300 
-305 GDAGDLCAMGLYS
+305 
-318 PDGGTNYPGTAS
+318 
-330 ATTLNTYARFT
+330 TLDT
-341 MSGLATNSKSYV
+341 
-353 PELIVDSDFDGIGDA
+353 
-368 YGLDDVIIYTST
+368 
-380 SSGAD
+380 
-385 VTKPNA
+385 
-391 PSSLTS
+391 
-397 SRSGSNNV
+397 
-405 LSWTNGTDNAT
+405 
-416 NTSGIEGTLI
+416 
-426 VRVAGDK
+426 
-433 TGSITNLSNA
+433 
-443 LLDQAYYATV
+443 
-453 STTGPTTISDGTNT
+453 DGTNSIT
-467 WTIVSNGTSSATY
+467 LN
-480 TDASSTDVTYAFF
+480 
-493 MRDKAYNYSSGV
+493 
-505 ATYVPN
+505 
-511 APTVSASGGV
+511 
-521 VASSPG
+521 G
-527 SGTSGYVGNTI
+527 SGATVEYSGTAQTVRNT
-538 TINGTNLGAV
+538 
-548 NVVKVGGSGGTS
+548 
-560 VTITGQTATTL
+560 
-571 TFVAINA
+571 
-578 GGTIYVQNQGG
+578 
-589 NATSTESYTNLGYI
+589 SYTNLTLSGSGNKTMAAFAVSGKLSLQGTAAAITTAPSSIGTLEYKGSSSQTTTAI
-603 SNAATDWN
+603 EWPSSGVTNVIIDNSAGVTMGSGLSRTISGSLTLTSGTLTTAANTLTYSGSSISRTSGNIDASNASGVVAFTN
-611 TTTTWLGSAVPVVGS
+611 TTGVTLPASIFSGTVSTFTVNGSGGLTLGGNTTIGTLNLTSGILTVGSAN
-626 TVTINHAVTVNS
+626 TVTIN
-638 TATNV
+638 
-643 PSSVTI
+643 SVGSVART
-649 NSTKSLTFGA
+649 SGALA
-659 SGSLT
+659 SGT
-664 ATNVTNN
+664 
-671 GSVVMTDGGTLNI
+671 G
-684 AAGGTFANGSNT
+684 AGKFS
-696 FTRGTGT
+696 FSGTGT
-703 VTFAGTGTVTGTI
+703 VSSTV
-716 GFNNVTLAGTVNF
+716 GFNDVDIAGGVNF
-729 GTTST
+729 GTAST

-744 GSVSTNAP
+744 G
-752 TYANTSLLKY
+752 
-762 NTGGTYGRGTEWSTT
+762 
-777 SGAGYP
+777 
-783 NDVQVSNNTTLDV
+783 
-796 PNTGGAFSTNL
+796 
-807 SIARDLTIDVGSS
+807 
-820 MYMDYGAGAAS
+820 
-831 GSLTVGRDISIAGN
+831 
-845 FSLGDAVGGDLSV
+845 
-858 GRNWTHTT
+858 
-866 GTFSAN
+866 
-872 SRAVTFNGASGD
+872 
-884 QTITNASGEIFSFLT
+884 
-899 INKATSGG
+899 
-907 VTLGGPVTVSNT
+907 
-919 LTLTKGVLTTTSSNL
+919 
-934 LSITNT
+934 
-940 SVSAISGGNSTSYIN
+940 
-955 GPLRWSVSNGSGGDY
+955 
-970 KFHVGKSS
+970 
-978 NYLPLNVNNPTG
+978 
-990 TFPVITAEAFVANAG
+990 
-1005 GSAGS
+1005 
-1010 GLASLSTSE
+1010 
-1019 YWSVVNTGTLSA
+1019 
-1031 ATISLAKASIGSN
+1031 
-1044 NGIGTSTTLAGNYN
+1044 
-1058 NLGGSVTNTLIA
+1058 
-1070 SNTVT
+1070 
-1075 AGTTVGSLATTTY
+1075 
-1088 FVLGVKVAAPTI
+1088 
-1100 TSFTPSSG
+1100 
-1108 YVGTTIT
+1108 
-1115 ITGTNFTNASAVT
+1115 
-1128 IGGLAAASYTIDN
+1128 
-1141 STQIT
+1141 
-1146 VTASTG
+1146 
-1152 TTGTIAVTTPGGT
+1152 
-1165 AISASTFTFGGYIS
+1165 
-1179 NAATDWNTA
+1179 
-1188 STWLGGAVPP
+1188 
-1198 AAATVTIDHA
+1198 
-1208 VTVNGTATNNPSS
+1208 
-1221 VTINST
+1221 
-1227 KSLTFGASGA
+1227 
-1237 LTATTVTNNGS
+1237 
-1248 VVMTDGGTLNIATG
+1248 
-1262 GTLANGS
+1262 
-1269 NTFTRGAG
+1269 
-1277 IVAFAGTGTVT
+1277 
-1288 GTIGFNNVTLAGGV
+1288 
-1302 NFGTTSTING
+1302 
-1312 TLTINGGG
+1312 

-1327 TYASTSTL
+1327 IYASTSTL

-1354 TGYPNNVQIS
+1354 AGYPNNVQIS
-1364 NSTTLNLGANSGTAT
+1364 NTTTLNLGANSGTGT

-1393 SLTMNASGE
+1393 TLTMNASGE
-1402 AMTAALIVKGNYI
+1402 AMTAALTVKGNYI

-1442 NANGRAIFFRGG
+1442 TANGRAIFFRGG

-1484 NLLVDETADP
+1484 NLLIDETADP

-1515 ASTASTITMNSTSA
+1515 AVTASTITMNSTSA

-1549 RFDQTAPGTT
+1549 RFDQTTPGTT

-1573 TVTLGNALTVGGNL
+1573 TVTLGNALTLGGNL

-1592 TLTVGGNTLTYAGSS
+1592 TFTVGGNTLTYAGSS
-1607 IARTSGVI
+1607 IARTSGAI
-1615 DASNV
+1615 DASNAN
-1620 SATLAFTNTSALT
+1620 ATLALTNTSALT
-1633 LPASLFSSNVNNL
+1633 LPASLFSGNVNNL
-1646 TMNGTGGVTLGSA
+1646 TMNGAGGVTLGSA
-1659 TTVAGVLNLLSGDII
+1659 TTVAGVLNLSSGDII

-1743 AETGATTVDGTT
+1743 AETSATTVDGTT

-1791 KIGKSN
+1791 EIGKSN

-1887 TDINEIASSNAET
+1887 SDINDIASSNAET

-1938 RSAFTTGEISSTG
+1938 RSAFTTGDISSTG
-1951 QTICS
+1951 QSICS

-1963 GSTTVASGGDA
+1963 GSTTAASGGDA

-1983 SDSYLATID
+1983 SDSYSAAID

-2000 PPSGLTSTT
+2000 PPSGLTVTT

-2019 CNTTATVSTATWTV
+2019 CNTTATVSTGTWTV

-2063 TAASGGDGSITYSWR
+2063 TAASGGDASITYSWR

-2088 DGATSTTYTPPSG
+2088 DGATSATYTPPSG

-2122 VSTATWTVTVFDT
+2122 VSTGTWTVTVYDT
-2135 FTSGAIE
+2135 FTSGTIQ

-2174 KANGVDIE
+2174 KANGVDIA

-2205 KDANCNTTF
+2205 KDATCNTTF

-2280 YTQGSS
+2280 YTQESS

-2319 AVIQSTYET
+2319 AVIESTYET

-2340 SGATVVILSGTV
+2340 GGATVVILSGAV

-2357 IIAEPSNS
+2357 IIAESSNS
-2365 FVTFNNNSILLQNGS
+2365 FVTFNNNAILLQNGS

-2387 INYNK
+2387 INYKK

-2414 PIFSFSPQTLT
+2414 PIFDFSPQTLT
-2425 NRFYTYNEITN
+2425 NRFYTYNEATN
-2436 LYTTDDMYSSG
+2436 FYTTNDMYSSG
-2447 TPALSASSSFKVG
+2447 TPALNASSSFKVG

-2467 PNNWVSSPS
+2467 PNNWVSNPS
-2476 AAAWTGTFTGVP
+2476 SASAWTGTFTGVP
-2488 NNGDISVAI
+2488 NNGDISVSI
-2497 NRTTGDVYG
+2497 NYSGENKG

-2512 PYPSPISIASFLSDN
+2512 PYPSPISITSFLSDN

-2543 VSGSAYITYSAGTYS
+2543 VSGSGYITYSAGTYS

-2586 NSQRVGTNGPF
+2586 NSQRVGTNGSF
-2597 FRNNSQTTAVGEG
+2597 FRNNSQTTATGEG

-2620 IVVGNMAL
+2620 IVVGNLAL
-2628 GYKEGATNDFDLL
+2628 GYKEGATNDLDLV
-2641 YDAEYLNDSPLALT
+2641 YDGEYLNDSSLALT
-2655 SSLPGKELSIQHRA
+2655 SSLPGKELSVQHRA

-2683 TDVAGTYSIDFNGT
+2683 SDVAGTYSIDFNGT

-2704 DIYIEDLLLGQS
+2704 DIYLEDLLLGQS
-2716 VAIKTTP
+2716 VNIKTTP

-2730 GTFSDRFRIV
+2730 GTFTDRFRIV
-2740 YIYNALGT
+2740 YINNALGT
-2748 DVPVFNANQVVIYKN
+2748 DVPVFNANQVIIYKN

-2788 LLQEYKNVN
+2788 LLKEYKNVN
-2797 DSQTTINVGSVNQ
+2797 DFQTTINVGLVNQ
-2810 VLLVQITSEEGL
+2810 VLLVQITSEDGV

>member
-1 MKNNTTLFH
+1 MKNNTILFH
-10 FLCSNLLRRF
+10 FLCSISLRRF
-20 ANKNSCTEKNT
+20 ANKNSCAETKT
-31 VTANRINKRWILM
+31 VTTKSINKHWILI
-44 PLMVLTILFT
+44 PFMVLMFLFGNVNV
-54 SGNAWG
+54 SGQTTVTYTMQTGNFNSLQTERNNNPPYSG
-60 QNAGFFGSSQGGLI
+60 TYN
-74 SYDLNGAATVN
+74 NGATEMAQ
-85 SYAWETNIGN
+85 YANGGSFGN
-95 ARTLVLK
+95 TPGAAAFQTFSSSGAGSGTARTLKVGDRFTVTCFVSTNPSA
-102 GGIIHTWKNGSGNV
+102 GGYIGISFRASTTYTNFFSATDASTVARFQLDNTGNWKVYSGSSVVATSSSGPSADRTFSIEITSSNTFNATIGSETFYDLSFGTAGPVSSFSIYTFGDSNANSFWKNGSLTNFGHSAGDGLRFGYGLSGSSSSSISGIISDGINTNSTATSLANVVRVGGASGTSVTLSGTNTFTGLTTVNANGTLRLGASSTASSSGPLGTTGAGTSITSSGVLDMNGFSLTSSATEGLTINGTGISSGGALINSSGTGTTWAGTVALGSDASVGGSGNTTLSGVVSGANSLTKVGAGTVTLSNTNTFGGASKSLTIAQGTVSINSFTNALGNSLNTFTLGTSSTSGTLSTTSGTGNV
-116 CGGNMYYRVYKQG
+116 SRSFSVALGGGTLEIAGSGTPTFLTSAGTYTGTLNGEFTVNCSSTGGAQFNLGLSGAGGMTINSSGSGVVTMG
-129 ASAGSFSSA
+129 ASGAAAATYSGDTKITAGTLQLGLANMLPNSSKLVLNGGTFSTGATAGFAETVGTLQLTENSTILLGTGSHNLNFSA
-138 IALSFSSN
+138 SNLTAWTAGKTLTITGWTGTASGGTAGRIYVGSSSSGLTQSQLDAINFTGQQPGAQIISGTGEIVPNFTVTITSTQSGNWNSTSTWVGGVVPATIDNVVIAAGHTVNVTADATCKKVNFTGTGGLVSVNTGITLTVSTSVNVDQADQNNAGTISGLGILTCTSINVGTSAPSLTAGRTTTLTSSISTLTSTGSITLTSRNFSSN
-146 GSFTTTATP
+146 NNNPLFYLQSGTLTCTDVTTVHPSGTNTAT
-155 SNISTTTSTDQR
+155 ISLTT
-167 WANSAQSID
+167 
-176 LRALA
+176 
-181 TSEGTWVIE
+181 
-190 VYFDASMNISS
+190 
-201 NAACNSTQFYN
+201 
-212 NSSNNYKLYFDITR
+212 
-226 NPGFEADGSSAFGW
+226 
-240 LSDVGAATGNVANT
+240 GAATG
-254 INTSN
+254 
-259 LRSGSRRLLSTLTTG
+259 TLKLTG
-274 NLRTA
+274 VT
-279 ARHVNYIVAIPASG
+279 PF
-293 TNYIHAL
+293 
-300 GWVRT
+300 
-305 GDAGDLCAMGLYS
+305 
-318 PDGGTNYPGTAS
+318 
-330 ATTLNTYARFT
+330 TLDT
-341 MSGLATNSKSYV
+341 
-353 PELIVDSDFDGIGDA
+353 
-368 YGLDDVIIYTST
+368 
-380 SSGAD
+380 
-385 VTKPNA
+385 
-391 PSSLTS
+391 
-397 SRSGSNNV
+397 
-405 LSWTNGTDNAT
+405 
-416 NTSGIEGTLI
+416 
-426 VRVAGDK
+426 
-433 TGSITNLSNA
+433 
-443 LLDQAYYATV
+443 
-453 STTGPTTISDGTNT
+453 DGTNSIT
-467 WTIVSNGTSSATY
+467 LN
-480 TDASSTDVTYAFF
+480 
-493 MRDKAYNYSSGV
+493 
-505 ATYVPN
+505 
-511 APTVSASGGV
+511 
-521 VASSPG
+521 G
-527 SGTSGYVGNTI
+527 SGATVEYSGTAQTVRNT
-538 TINGTNLGAV
+538 
-548 NVVKVGGSGGTS
+548 
-560 VTITGQTATTL
+560 
-571 TFVAINA
+571 
-578 GGTIYVQNQGG
+578 
-589 NATSTESYTNLGYI
+589 SYTNLTLSGSGNKTMAAFAVSGKLSLQGTAAAITTAPSSIGTLEYKGSSSQTTTAI
-603 SNAATDWN
+603 EWPSSGVTNVIIDNSAGVTMGSGLSRTISGSLTLTSGTLTTAANTLTYSGSSISRTSGNIDASNASGVVAFTN
-611 TTTTWLGSAVPVVGS
+611 TTGVTLPASIFSGTVSTFTVNGSGGLTLGGNTTIGTLNLTSGILTVGSAN
-626 TVTINHAVTVNS
+626 TVTIN
-638 TATNV
+638 
-643 PSSVTI
+643 SVGSVART
-649 NSTKSLTFGA
+649 SGALA
-659 SGSLT
+659 SGT
-664 ATNVTNN
+664 
-671 GSVVMTDGGTLNI
+671 G
-684 AAGGTFANGSNT
+684 AGKFS
-696 FTRGTGT
+696 FSGTGT
-703 VTFAGTGTVTGTI
+703 VSSTV
-716 GFNNVTLAGTVNF
+716 GFNDVDIAGGVNF
-729 GTTST
+729 GTAST

-744 GSVSTNAP
+744 G
-752 TYANTSLLKY
+752 
-762 NTGGTYGRGTEWSTT
+762 
-777 SGAGYP
+777 
-783 NDVQVSNNTTLDV
+783 
-796 PNTGGAFSTNL
+796 
-807 SIARDLTIDVGSS
+807 
-820 MYMDYGAGAAS
+820 
-831 GSLTVGRDISIAGN
+831 
-845 FSLGDAVGGDLSV
+845 
-858 GRNWTHTT
+858 
-866 GTFSAN
+866 
-872 SRAVTFNGASGD
+872 
-884 QTITNASGEIFSFLT
+884 
-899 INKATSGG
+899 
-907 VTLGGPVTVSNT
+907 
-919 LTLTKGVLTTTSSNL
+919 
-934 LSITNT
+934 
-940 SVSAISGGNSTSYIN
+940 
-955 GPLRWSVSNGSGGDY
+955 
-970 KFHVGKSS
+970 
-978 NYLPLNVNNPTG
+978 
-990 TFPVITAEAFVANAG
+990 
-1005 GSAGS
+1005 
-1010 GLASLSTSE
+1010 
-1019 YWSVVNTGTLSA
+1019 
-1031 ATISLAKASIGSN
+1031 
-1044 NGIGTSTTLAGNYN
+1044 
-1058 NLGGSVTNTLIA
+1058 
-1070 SNTVT
+1070 
-1075 AGTTVGSLATTTY
+1075 
-1088 FVLGVKVAAPTI
+1088 
-1100 TSFTPSSG
+1100 
-1108 YVGTTIT
+1108 
-1115 ITGTNFTNASAVT
+1115 
-1128 IGGLAAASYTIDN
+1128 
-1141 STQIT
+1141 
-1146 VTASTG
+1146 
-1152 TTGTIAVTTPGGT
+1152 
-1165 AISASTFTFGGYIS
+1165 
-1179 NAATDWNTA
+1179 
-1188 STWLGGAVPP
+1188 
-1198 AAATVTIDHA
+1198 
-1208 VTVNGTATNNPSS
+1208 
-1221 VTINST
+1221 
-1227 KSLTFGASGA
+1227 
-1237 LTATTVTNNGS
+1237 
-1248 VVMTDGGTLNIATG
+1248 
-1262 GTLANGS
+1262 
-1269 NTFTRGAG
+1269 
-1277 IVAFAGTGTVT
+1277 
-1288 GTIGFNNVTLAGGV
+1288 
-1302 NFGTTSTING
+1302 
-1312 TLTINGGG
+1312 

-1327 TYASTSTL
+1327 IYASTSTL

-1354 TGYPNNVQIS
+1354 AGYPNNVQIS
-1364 NSTTLNLGANSGTAT
+1364 NTTTLNLGANSGTGT

-1393 SLTMNASGE
+1393 TLTMNASGE
-1402 AMTAALIVKGNYI
+1402 AMTAALTVKGNYI

-1442 NANGRAIFFRGG
+1442 TANGRAIFFRGG

-1484 NLLVDETADP
+1484 NLLIDETADP

-1508 YTATLGK
+1508 YTATFGK
-1515 ASTASTITMNSTSA
+1515 AVTASTITMNSTSA

-1549 RFDQTAPGTT
+1549 RFDQTTPGTT

-1573 TVTLGNALTVGGNL
+1573 TVTLGNALTLGGNL

-1592 TLTVGGNTLTYAGSS
+1592 TFTVGGNTLTYAGSS
-1607 IARTSGVI
+1607 IARTSGAI
-1615 DASNV
+1615 DASNAN
-1620 SATLAFTNTSALT
+1620 ATLALTNTSALT
-1633 LPASLFSSNVNNL
+1633 LPASLFSGNVNNL
-1646 TMNGTGGVTLGSA
+1646 TMNGAGGVTLGSA
-1659 TTVAGVLNLLSGDII
+1659 TTVAGVLNLSSGDII

-1743 AETGATTVDGTT
+1743 AETSATTVDGTT

-1791 KIGKSN
+1791 EIGKSN

-1887 TDINEIASSNAET
+1887 SDINDIASSNAET

-1938 RSAFTTGEISSTG
+1938 RSAFTTGDISSTG
-1951 QTICS
+1951 QSICS

-1963 GSTTVASGGDA
+1963 GSTTAASGGDA

-1983 SDSYLATID
+1983 SDSYSAAID

-2000 PPSGLTSTT
+2000 PPSGLTVTT

-2019 CNTTATVSTATWTV
+2019 CNTTATVSTGTWTV

-2078 SSSDSYSAAI
+2078 SSSDSYSATI
-2088 DGATSTTYTPPSG
+2088 DGATSATYTPPSG
-2101 LTVTTSYRRYA
+2101 LTATTSYRRYA

-2122 VSTATWTVTVFDT
+2122 VSTGTWTVTVYDT
-2135 FTSGAIE
+2135 FTSGTIQ

-2174 KANGVDIE
+2174 KANGVDIA

-2205 KDANCNTTF
+2205 KDATCNTTF

-2280 YTQGSS
+2280 YTQESS

-2319 AVIQSTYET
+2319 AVIESTYET

-2340 SGATVVILSGTV
+2340 GGATVVILSGAV

-2357 IIAEPSNS
+2357 IIAESSNS
-2365 FVTFNNNSILLQNGS
+2365 FVTFNNNAILLQNGS

-2387 INYNK
+2387 INYKK

-2414 PIFSFSPQTLT
+2414 PIFDFSPQTLT
-2425 NRFYTYNEITN
+2425 NRFYTYNEATN
-2436 LYTTDDMYSSG
+2436 FYTTNDMYSSG
-2447 TPALSASSSFKVG
+2447 TPALNASSSFKVG

-2467 PNNWVSSPS
+2467 PNNWVSNPS
-2476 AAAWTGTFTGVP
+2476 SASAWTGTFTGVP
-2488 NNGDISVAI
+2488 NNGDISVSI
-2497 NRTTGDVYG
+2497 NYSGENKG

-2512 PYPSPISIASFLSDN
+2512 PYPSPISITSFLSDN

-2543 VSGSAYITYSAGTYS
+2543 VSGSGYITYSAGTYS

-2586 NSQRVGTNGPF
+2586 NSQRVGTNGSF
-2597 FRNNSQTTAVGEG
+2597 FRNNSQTTATGEG

-2620 IVVGNMAL
+2620 IVVGNLAL
-2628 GYKEGATNDFDLL
+2628 GYKEGATNDLDLV
-2641 YDAEYLNDSPLALT
+2641 YDGEYLNDSSLALT
-2655 SSLPGKELSIQHRA
+2655 SSLPGKELSVQHRA

-2683 TDVAGTYSIDFNGT
+2683 SDVAGTYSIDFNGT

-2704 DIYIEDLLLGQS
+2704 DIYLEDLLLGQS
-2716 VAIKTTP
+2716 VNIKTTP

-2730 GTFSDRFRIV
+2730 GTFTDRFRIV
-2740 YIYNALGT
+2740 YINNALGT
-2748 DVPVFNANQVVIYKN
+2748 DVPVFNANQVIIYKN

-2788 LLQEYKNVN
+2788 LLKEYKNVN
-2797 DSQTTINVGSVNQ
+2797 DFQTTINVGLVNQ
-2810 VLLVQITSEEGL
+2810 VLLVQITSEDGV

>member
-1 MKNNTTLFH
+1 MKNNTILFD
-10 FLCSNLLRRF
+10 FLCINSLRRF
-20 ANKNSCTEKNT
+20 ANKKSFVEKKT
-31 VTANRINKRWILM
+31 ITAKNIHKCWILM
-44 PLMVLTILFT
+44 PLMVLAFLFGNVNV
-54 SGNAWG
+54 SGQTTVTYTMQTGNFNSL
-60 QNAGFFGSSQGGLI
+60 QTERNNNPPYSGS
-74 SYDLNGAATVN
+74 YNNGATELAQ
-85 SYAWETNIGN
+85 YANGGSFGN
-95 ARTLVLK
+95 TPGAAAFQTFSSSGAGSGTARTLKVGDRFTVTCYVSSNPSS
-102 GGIIHTWKNGSGNV
+102 GGYIGISFRASTTYTNFFSATDASTVARFQLDNTGNWKVYSGSSVVATSSSGPNADRTFSIEITSSNTFNATIGSETFYDLSFGTAGPISSFSIYTFGDSNANSFWKNGSLTNFGHSAADGLRFGYGLSGSSSSSISGIISDGINTNSTATSLANVVRIGGASGTSVTLSGANTFTGLTTVNANGTLRLGASSTSSSSGPLGTTGAGTTITSGGVLNMNGFSLTSSATEGLTINGTGISSGGALINSSGTGTTWAGTVALGSDASVGGTGNTTLSGVVSGANSLTKVGAGTVTLSNTNTFGGASKSLTIAQGTVSINSFTNALGNSLNTFTLGTSSTSGTLSTTSVTGNV
-116 CGGNMYYRVYKQG
+116 SRSFTVAAGGGTLQIASTGTPTFLTSAGTYTGTLNGEFTVNCSSTGG
-129 ASAGSFSSA
+129 AQFNLGLSGAGGMTINSAGSGVVTMGTAGAAPATYTGDTKITAGTLELGVANMLPNSSKLVLNGGTFSTAGYAETIGTLQLTENSTILLGIGSHNLNFSA
-138 IALSFSSN
+138 SNLTAWTAGKTLTITGWTGTASGGTAGRIYVGGSGLTQAQLDAINFTGQQTGAQIISGTGEIVPNFTVTITSAQSGDWNSTNTWVGGVVPATIDNVVIAAGHTVNVTADATCKKVNFTGTGGVVSVNTGITLSVSTSVNVDQADQNNAGTISGLGTLTCTSINVGTSTPSLTAGRTTTLTSSISTLTSTGSITLTSRNFSSN
-146 GSFTTTATP
+146 NNNPLFYLQSGTLTCTDVTTVHPSGTNTAT
-155 SNISTTTSTDQR
+155 ISLTT
-167 WANSAQSID
+167 
-176 LRALA
+176 
-181 TSEGTWVIE
+181 
-190 VYFDASMNISS
+190 
-201 NAACNSTQFYN
+201 
-212 NSSNNYKLYFDITR
+212 
-226 NPGFEADGSSAFGW
+226 
-240 LSDVGAATGNVANT
+240 GAATG
-254 INTSN
+254 
-259 LRSGSRRLLSTLTTG
+259 TLKLTG
-274 NLRTA
+274 ATPFTL
-279 ARHVNYIVAIPASG
+279 
-293 TNYIHAL
+293 
-300 GWVRT
+300 
-305 GDAGDLCAMGLYS
+305 DA
-318 PDGGTNYPGTAS
+318 
-330 ATTLNTYARFT
+330 
-341 MSGLATNSKSYV
+341 
-353 PELIVDSDFDGIGDA
+353 
-368 YGLDDVIIYTST
+368 
-380 SSGAD
+380 
-385 VTKPNA
+385 
-391 PSSLTS
+391 
-397 SRSGSNNV
+397 
-405 LSWTNGTDNAT
+405 
-416 NTSGIEGTLI
+416 
-426 VRVAGDK
+426 
-433 TGSITNLSNA
+433 
-443 LLDQAYYATV
+443 
-453 STTGPTTISDGTNT
+453 DGTNT
-467 WTIVSNGTSSATY
+467 ISLNGTGATVEY
-480 TDASSTDVTYAFF
+480 
-493 MRDKAYNYSSGV
+493 
-505 ATYVPN
+505 
-511 APTVSASGGV
+511 
-521 VASSPG
+521 
-527 SGTSGYVGNTI
+527 SGTDQTVRNT
-538 TINGTNLGAV
+538 
-548 NVVKVGGSGGTS
+548 
-560 VTITGQTATTL
+560 
-571 TFVAINA
+571 
-578 GGTIYVQNQGG
+578 
-589 NATSTESYTNLGYI
+589 SYTNLTLSGSGNKTLAAFSI
-603 SNAATDWN
+603 SGT
-611 TTTTWLGSAVPVVGS
+611 LSIQGSAVGI
-626 TVTINHAVTVNS
+626 T
-638 TATNV
+638 TA
-643 PSSVTI
+643 P
-649 NSTKSLTFGA
+649 TFGA
-659 SGSLT
+659 SSTLEFKNVGTKTTNAIEWPASSGPSNLIIDNSGSIVTMPVSSARTLSGNLTLT
-664 ATNVTNN
+664 AGTLADAGNILTVQGNIAGTGSHTGAGSITMTGASKTISGATLTNLTLNNASGFTLN
-671 GSVVMTDGGTLNI
+671 GSPTINGAL
-684 AAGGTFANGSNT
+684 TFTTGRLSIGSNT
-696 FTRGTGT
+696 L
-703 VTFAGTGTVTGTI
+703 
-716 GFNNVTLAGTVNF
+716 NLAGTVASMTTSNNITGSSTSNISITGSGTLGVLLLNQTTA
-729 GTTST
+729 GTT
-734 INGTLTINSG
+734 NVLNNLTINRSSTGVVNLGSALNLAGNLTVTNGSLRSSGANTLTMAGTTQSFTISNTSG
-744 GSVSTNAP
+744 GSVLGTDNSAGNDLTLAIATGSTTTLTGDATSTNDDDKKFFNV
-752 TYANTSLLKY
+752 TV
-762 NTGGTYGRGTEWSTT
+762 NTGGTLVLSRGILCKYGTFAVNGTLQINANGYLQTTPNGGGTAIAPTYGSSSLLRYNSATTYGRGIEWSTT

-783 NDVQVSNNTTLDV
+783 NNVQVSNNTTLNV
-796 PNTGGAFSTNL
+796 
-807 SIARDLTIDVGSS
+807 R
-820 MYMDYGAGAAS
+820 
-831 GSLTVGRDISIAGN
+831 
-845 FSLGDAVGGDLSV
+845 
-858 GRNWTHTT
+858 
-866 GTFSAN
+866 
-872 SRAVTFNGASGD
+872 NGAD
-884 QTITNASGEIFSFLT
+884 
-899 INKATSGG
+899 
-907 VTLGGPVTVSNT
+907 V
-919 LTLTKGVLTTTSSNL
+919 
-934 LSITNT
+934 
-940 SVSAISGGNSTSYIN
+940 
-955 GPLRWSVSNGSGGDY
+955 
-970 KFHVGKSS
+970 
-978 NYLPLNVNNPTG
+978 
-990 TFPVITAEAFVANAG
+990 
-1005 GSAGS
+1005 
-1010 GLASLSTSE
+1010 
-1019 YWSVVNTGTLSA
+1019 
-1031 ATISLAKASIGSN
+1031 
-1044 NGIGTSTTLAGNYN
+1044 
-1058 NLGGSVTNTLIA
+1058 
-1070 SNTVT
+1070 
-1075 AGTTVGSLATTTY
+1075 
-1088 FVLGVKVAAPTI
+1088 
-1100 TSFTPSSG
+1100 
-1108 YVGTTIT
+1108 
-1115 ITGTNFTNASAVT
+1115 
-1128 IGGLAAASYTIDN
+1128 
-1141 STQIT
+1141 
-1146 VTASTG
+1146 
-1152 TTGTIAVTTPGGT
+1152 
-1165 AISASTFTFGGYIS
+1165 
-1179 NAATDWNTA
+1179 
-1188 STWLGGAVPP
+1188 
-1198 AAATVTIDHA
+1198 
-1208 VTVNGTATNNPSS
+1208 
-1221 VTINST
+1221 
-1227 KSLTFGASGA
+1227 
-1237 LTATTVTNNGS
+1237 
-1248 VVMTDGGTLNIATG
+1248 
-1262 GTLANGS
+1262 
-1269 NTFTRGAG
+1269 
-1277 IVAFAGTGTVT
+1277 
-1288 GTIGFNNVTLAGGV
+1288 
-1302 NFGTTSTING
+1302 
-1312 TLTINGGG
+1312 
-1320 FVNTNAP
+1320 
-1327 TYASTSTL
+1327 
-1335 LYNSGSTYG
+1335 
-1344 RGTEWSATSG
+1344 
-1354 TGYPNNVQIS
+1354 
-1364 NSTTLNLGANSGTAT
+1364 
-1379 ARQLA
+1379 ARQIA
-1384 GNLTVDALS
+1384 GNLTVDSGSTLS
-1393 SLTMNASGE
+1393 LEGMTIVSPTEIGLT
-1402 AMTAALIVKGNYI
+1402 VVGNVI
-1415 NNGTTTLSGSIGGDL
+1415 NNGSILLATSTERLKCVDFSNNAGATTTLSSNVGGDL
-1430 ALEGNLTDNNVF
+1430 ELTGSLIDNATF
-1442 NANGRAIFFRGG
+1442 
-1454 NTQSITSNSNP
+1454 NSNNRAVFFTGSGVQ
-1465 LDIDVVRMEKTGG
+1465 DVSGTGTFNIDYIVSNKASGSIRMLT
-1478 EVLLLQ
+1478 
-1484 NLLVDETADP
+1484 NLLV
-1494 IKFEGTSSILNLNG
+1494 EGPNGGNAITLTNSTDILNLNG
-1508 YTATLGK
+1508 FSLTLGK
-1515 ASTASTITMNSTSA
+1515 ATVASTISGNGL
-1529 IKGSSTSSLIILGTG
+1529 ILGSSASSMSILGTG
-1544 AAGTI
+1544 ALGTI
-1549 RFDQTAPGTT
+1549 RFDQTTPGTT

-1573 TVTLGNALTVGGNL
+1573 TVTLGNALTLGGNL

-1592 TLTVGGNTLTYAGSS
+1592 TFTVGGNTLTYAGSS
-1607 IARTSGVI
+1607 IARTSGAI
-1615 DASNV
+1615 DASNAN
-1620 SATLAFTNTSALT
+1620 ATLALTNTSALT
-1633 LPASLFSSNVNNL
+1633 LPASLFSGNVNNL
-1646 TMNGTGGVTLGSA
+1646 TMNGAGGVTLGSA
-1659 TTVAGVLNLLSGDII
+1659 TTVAGVLNLSSGDII

-1701 LDRTLANGS
+1701 LDRTLANGL

-1743 AETGATTVDGTT
+1743 AETSATTVDGTT

-1791 KIGKSN
+1791 EIGKSN

-1805 SVGTPQTVSAGAIT
+1805 SVGTPQTVSSGSVT
-1819 SPAGQGVGFYAI
+1819 SPSGQGVGFYAI

-1887 TDINEIASSNAET
+1887 SDINDIASSNAET

-1932 ILMVTV
+1932 ILTVTV
-1938 RSAFTTGEISSTG
+1938 PTAFTTGGISSTG

-1963 GSTTVASGGDA
+1963 GSTTAASGGDA

-1983 SDSYLATID
+1983 SDSYSAAID

-2042 TISSTGQSICSGG
+2042 TISSTGQTICSGG

-2088 DGATSTTYTPPSG
+2088 EGATSTAYTPPSG

-2214 ELSSGSYVVTVTAA
+2214 ELSSGSYVVTVTAT

-2319 AVIQSTYET
+2319 AVIQSTYQS
-2328 SENITACSLRVT
+2328 SESITACSLRVT

-2352 TLNGP
+2352 SLNGP
-2357 IIAEPSNS
+2357 IIAESSNS
-2365 FVTFNNNSILLQNGS
+2365 FVTFNNNAILLQNGS

-2387 INYNK
+2387 INYKK

-2403 LWSSPLTAASQ
+2403 LWSSPLTADSQ

-2425 NRFYTYNEITN
+2425 NRFYTYNEATN
-2436 LYTTDDMYSSG
+2436 FYSTNDMYSSG
-2447 TPALSASSSFKVG
+2447 TPALSASSSFKLG

-2467 PNNWVSSPS
+2467 PNNWVSNPSS

-2497 NRTTGDVYG
+2497 NRSTGDVYG

-2512 PYPSPISIASFLSDN
+2512 PYPSPISITSFLSDN

-2586 NSQRVGTNGPF
+2586 NSQRVGTNGSF
-2597 FRNNSQTTAVGEG
+2597 FRNNSRTTAEGEG

-2628 GYKEGATNDFDLL
+2628 GYKEGATNDLDLV
-2641 YDAEYLNDSPLALT
+2641 YDGEYLNDSSLALT
-2655 SSLPGKELSIQHRA
+2655 SSLPGKELSVQHRA

-2704 DIYIEDLLLGQS
+2704 DIYLEDLLLGQS

-2740 YIYNALGT
+2740 YINNALGT

-2797 DSQTTINVGSVNQ
+2797 DSQTTINVGLVNQ
-2810 VLLVQITSEEGL
+2810 VLLVQITSEDGV